1 MSNTNVNKQDNGFKP
16 KQLNL
21 ASFDLDKSSMIEAS
35 AGTGKTFTISNLV
48 VRLLIEGIK
57 KGNSSE
63 PLDIENILI
72 VTFTNAAAS
81 DLRARVLQ
89 KIHECRISFDQ
100 IKNGDKTIEELEK
113 TFKEVAIHCFEKYSH
128 NTIDGISIDNIK
140 NVASVFSR
148 LLTRAERN
156 IDRASISTIHSFCNK
171 ALNQIYSFEAGRAF
185 NVNLT
190 QDISLEQKEAKLTV
204 WRSLF
209 YNDNGFD
216 RDLLLNL
223 LGFTDPENDTLKKAV
238 KALEKVRLIDPD
250 EGYYGFSVKSYYEE
264 GVKKLQKTP
273 DERLKYLLD
282 TAKDLYSDFENDF
295 FSKLESLKEYKDQ
308 IISFADGNTV
318 PGSLYELSPG
328 GSFHSNPF
336 NKGLPCKNF
345 LNLLV
350 STLNNDSADTINYI
364 TSFNSIDK
372 IVVLS
377 EIGSDEHFF
386 KVKKSGEFKDSQ
398 KVRDFEEIVKDL
410 ISASF
415 EVITEIELIKLELTT
430 LVAIKVILKT
440 DELCERDNVISNDEV
455 LRQLAVAL
463 NNNKDKSRG
472 DVLSSLLRKRY
483 PVAMIDEFQDTDPVQ
498 FAIFSKLYLNQDAI
512 DESSHCYLIGDPK
525 QSIYAFRGTDINS
538 YNKAK
543 ELILENKGNVY
554 TLNTNFRSCQKIIE
568 GVNEIFEEYEDP
580 KNQESAGDSS
590 ANKEN
595 IESQNSADSLPEKK
609 DHTAYQ
615 YVEHPFDYYKNSEEK
630 HLDSK
635 IQFERVNCSDKPNSV
650 RFYFKDDSSK
660 EIPICNYIREV
671 SFADSQ
677 EKTKAND
684 YYGEIAKFVALDVK
698 RCLLE
703 GKIFEKGEERD
714 VKPSDITILVNDAK
728 ENRFIQ
734 DALKKLSIQSVY
746 FSDRE
751 SVLNSEKNDKIT
763 ASEEATNIIYLMEAM
778 CDNTNSP
785 KVNRLLGSS
794 LLRLSSEKFLDSIKS
809 DKLDTEITLLRACRE
824 SWEKYGFITAFS
836 QYIYQHDLLC
846 TILETDGGERS
857 LSNYFQI
864 AEIVQSVN
872 SKVVGSNAQLLWF
885 KELVLNNKGELS
897 EDITKKHLESEQSLV
912 KVMTIHKSK
921 GLEFPIVFTPYES
934 GFMALKSKDSAVY
947 YDPDSKKVSY
957 ALDRDNKIKGKS
969 VKDLVEVAALQ
980 EQERLL
986 YVALTR
992 AKLANFISLPSC
1004 ISLNGKTYQSPL
1016 KKLISIVSKDDS
1028 ADSKGKPSKRATKKS
1043 KDKEVGI
1050 DTTKDVVVNDP
1061 PKTQLKAV
1069 ENPDL
1074 FKKLETVEL
1083 DECVELQNSISQE
1096 GEVSSL
1102 DKGSVDNSFTVTS
1115 YSAITSGAHNDMFA
1129 SSVDEKETSV
1139 EDGDSDDSKDKDLIN
1154 FNFAKGSTAGS
1165 FLHKIMEIVLA
1176 KDDVDKTDK
1185 DSLYN
1190 FVNSQL
1196 KYDFYHLVSKS
1207 GDDEDAKNE
1216 KIVALSSWLYDIL
1229 NANLLPKAKDGDQVK
1244 LSNLKALDCA
1254 RELDYFLPCKD
1265 FKVRVLN
1272 GICHDFYE
1280 SEVKAFEMLSVPEL
1294 PDLKKSNFK
1303 GYMNGS
1309 LDLVAKF
1316 DTETGPKF
1324 YMIDY
1329 KSNYLGNSFSQ
1340 YTQQKILKSIFES
1353 RYDVQI
1359 LFYSLAL
1366 YRFLKTTLPN
1376 FSYEKD
1382 FGGVMYLYLRG
1393 MNSFD
1398 TKSPGQFYVKP
1409 SEALIDRL
1417 DRLFKGINDRTANN
1431 SDAGE
1436 E

>member
-1 MSNTNVNKQDNGFKP
+1 MSKNNENKDNDFKP
-16 KQLNL
+16 EQLNL
-21 ASFDLDKSSMIEAS
+21 AGFDLDKSSMIEAS

-48 VRLLIEGIK
+48 VRLLIEGLK
-57 KGNSSE
+57 NGNHTE

-89 KIHECRISFDQ
+89 KIHESRISFDQ
-100 IKNGDKTIEELEK
+100 IKNGIKTIEDFESP
-113 TFKEVAIHCFEKYSH
+113 FKDIAIKCFEKYLE
-128 NTIDGISIDNIK
+128 NTIDAIDVDK
-140 NVASVFSR
+140 LKDTASVFSR

-190 QDISLEQKEAKLTV
+190 QDISLEQKEAKLAV

-223 LGFTDPENDTLKKAV
+223 LGFTDPEGDTLKNAV
-238 KALEKVRLIDPD
+238 KAIEKVRLIDPN
-250 EGYYGFSVKSYYEE
+250 ECYYGFSVKSYYEE

-328 GSFHSNPF
+328 GSFYSNPF

-345 LNLLV
+345 LNLLI

-372 IVVLS
+372 IVALS

-386 KVKKSGEFKDSQ
+386 KVKKGGEFKDSQ

-430 LVAIKVILKT
+430 LVAINVILKT

-498 FAIFSKLYLNQDAI
+498 FAIFSKLYLNQEAI

-543 ELILENKGNVY
+543 ELILGNKGNVY
-554 TLNTNFRSCQKIIE
+554 TLNTNYRSCQNIIK
-568 GVNEIFEEYEDP
+568 GVNEIFYEYEEP
-580 KNQESAGDSS
+580 KTQESSEGSFS
-590 ANKEN
+590 N
-595 IESQNSADSLPEKK
+595 IESQNSEESLSEKK
-609 DHTAYQ
+609 VQIDYP
-615 YVEHPFDYYKNSEEK
+615 YVKNPFDYYNNSGKEGY
-630 HLDSK
+630 LDSK
-635 IQFERVNCSDKPNSV
+635 IHFEPVNFSDKANSV

-677 EKTKAND
+677 ETPKAND

-703 GKIFEKGEERD
+703 GKIFENGEERD

-728 ENRFIQ
+728 ENSFIQ
-734 DALKKLSIQSVY
+734 DALKKQSIQSVY
-746 FSDRE
+746 FSDKE
-751 SVLNSEKNDKIT
+751 SVINSEDKNYNIT
-763 ASEEATNIIYLMEAM
+763 VTEEAANVIYLMEAM
-778 CDNTNSP
+778 CDSTNSP

-809 DKLDTEITLLRACRE
+809 DKLDSEITLLRACRD

-897 EDITKKHLESEQSLV
+897 EDVTKKHLESEQSLV

-934 GFMALKSKDSAVY
+934 GFMALKSKDSAIY
-947 YDPDSKKVSY
+947 YDPDSKQVSY
-957 ALDRDNKIKGKS
+957 ALDRENKINGKT

-992 AKLANFISLPSC
+992 AKLANFITLPSC
-1004 ISLNGKTYQSPL
+1004 VSLERKPYQSPL
-1016 KKLISIVSKDDS
+1016 KKLISLVSKDDS
-1028 ADSKGKPSKRATKKS
+1028 ADSKGKPSKRTTKKS
-1043 KDKEVGI
+1043 KDKEVEI
-1050 DTTKDVVVNDP
+1050 DTTKDVVVVDP
-1061 PKTQLKAV
+1061 QPTLKAV
-1069 ENPDL
+1069 ENPEL

-1083 DECVELQNSISQE
+1083 DECVEVQDSISQE
-1096 GEVSSL
+1096 GEVSIL

-1129 SSVDEKETSV
+1129 SSCDEKETSV

-1165 FLHKIMEIVLA
+1165 FLHKLMEIVLA
-1176 KDDVDKTDK
+1176 KDDVDKADK

-1196 KYDFYHLVSKS
+1196 KYDFYHLVSKT
-1207 GDDEDAKNE
+1207 GDDEDTKNE
-1216 KIVALSSWLYDIL
+1216 KIVALSQWLYDIL
-1229 NANLLPKAKDGDQVK
+1229 NANLLPKAKDGNQVK

>member
-1 MSNTNVNKQDNGFKP
+1 MSKNNENKDNDFKP
-16 KQLNL
+16 EQLNL
-21 ASFDLDKSSMIEAS
+21 AGFDLDKSSMIEAS

-48 VRLLIEGIK
+48 VRLLIEGLK
-57 KGNSSE
+57 NGNHTE

-89 KIHECRISFDQ
+89 KIHESRISFDQ
-100 IKNGDKTIEELEK
+100 IKNGIKTIEDFESP
-113 TFKEVAIHCFEKYSH
+113 FKDIAIKCFEKYLE
-128 NTIDGISIDNIK
+128 NTIDAIDVDK
-140 NVASVFSR
+140 LKDTASVFSR

-190 QDISLEQKEAKLTV
+190 QDISLEQKEAKLAV

-223 LGFTDPENDTLKKAV
+223 LGFTDPEGDTLKNAV
-238 KALEKVRLIDPD
+238 KAIEKVRLIDPN
-250 EGYYGFSVKSYYEE
+250 ECYYGFSVKSYYEE

-328 GSFHSNPF
+328 GSFYSNPF

-372 IVVLS
+372 IVALS

-386 KVKKSGEFKDSQ
+386 KVKKGGEFKDSQ

-430 LVAIKVILKT
+430 LVAINVILKT

-498 FAIFSKLYLNQDAI
+498 FAIFSKLYLNQEAI

-543 ELILENKGNVY
+543 ELILGNKGNVY
-554 TLNTNFRSCQKIIE
+554 TLNTNYRSCQNIIK
-568 GVNEIFEEYEDP
+568 GVNEIFYEYEEP
-580 KNQESAGDSS
+580 KTQESSEGSFS
-590 ANKEN
+590 N
-595 IESQNSADSLPEKK
+595 IESQNSEESLSEKK
-609 DHTAYQ
+609 VQIDYP
-615 YVEHPFDYYKNSEEK
+615 YVKNPFDYYNNSGKEGY
-630 HLDSK
+630 LDSK
-635 IQFERVNCSDKPNSV
+635 IHFEPVNFSDKANSV

-677 EKTKAND
+677 ETPKAND

-703 GKIFEKGEERD
+703 GKIFENGEERD

-728 ENRFIQ
+728 ENSFIQ
-734 DALKKLSIQSVY
+734 DALKKQSIQSVY
-746 FSDRE
+746 FSDKE
-751 SVLNSEKNDKIT
+751 SVINSEDKNYNIT
-763 ASEEATNIIYLMEAM
+763 VTEEAANVIYLMEAM
-778 CDNTNSP
+778 CDSTNSP

-809 DKLDTEITLLRACRE
+809 DKLDSEITLLRACRD

-897 EDITKKHLESEQSLV
+897 EDVTKKHLESEQSLV

-934 GFMALKSKDSAVY
+934 GFMALKSKDSAIY
-947 YDPDSKKVSY
+947 YDPDSKQVSY
-957 ALDRDNKIKGKS
+957 ALDRENKINGKT

-992 AKLANFISLPSC
+992 AKLANFITLPSC
-1004 ISLNGKTYQSPL
+1004 VSLERKTYQSPL
-1016 KKLISIVSKDDS
+1016 KKLISLVSKDDS
-1028 ADSKGKPSKRATKKS
+1028 ADSKGKPSKRTAKKS
-1043 KDKEVGI
+1043 KDKEVEI
-1050 DTTKDVVVNDP
+1050 DTTKDVVVADP
-1061 PKTQLKAV
+1061 QPTLKAV
-1069 ENPDL
+1069 ENPEL

-1083 DECVELQNSISQE
+1083 DESIKVQNSISQDCS
-1096 GEVSSL
+1096 VSSL
-1102 DKGSVDNSFTVTS
+1102 DKGAVDNSFTVTS

-1129 SSVDEKETSV
+1129 SSADEKETSV

-1165 FLHKIMEIVLA
+1165 FLHKLMEIVLA
-1176 KDDVDKTDK
+1176 KDDVDKADK

-1196 KYDFYHLVSKS
+1196 KYDFYHLVSKP
-1207 GDDEDAKNE
+1207 GDDEDTKNE
-1216 KIVALSSWLYDIL
+1216 KIVALSQWLHDIL
-1229 NANLLPKAKDGDQVK
+1229 NANLLPKAKDGNQVK

-1280 SEVKAFEMLSVPEL
+1280 SEVKAFELTSIPEL

-1303 GYMNGS
+1303 GFMNGS

-1316 DTETGPKF
+1316 VTETGPKF

-1329 KSNYLGNSFSQ
+1329 KSNYLGNSYSR

-1366 YRFLKTTLPN
+1366 YRFLKTSLPN
-1376 FSYEKD
+1376 FSYEND

-1398 TKSPGQFYVKP
+1398 ARSSGQFYVKP
-1409 SEALIDRL
+1409 SEALIERL
-1417 DRLFKGINDRTANN
+1417 DKLFNGINEDTADN
-1431 SDAGE
+1431 SDEGE

>member
-100 IKNGDKTIEELEK
+100 IKNGGKTIEELEDP
-113 TFKEVAIHCFEKYSH
+113 FKDVAIHCFEKYSH

-190 QDISLEQKEAKLTV
+190 QDISIEQKEAKLAV

-223 LGFTDPENDTLKKAV
+223 LGFTDPEGDTLKNAV
-238 KALEKVRLIDPD
+238 KAIEKVRLIDPN
-250 EGYYGFSVKSYYEE
+250 ECYYGFSVKSYYEE

-328 GSFHSNPF
+328 GSFYSNPF

-345 LNLLV
+345 LNLLI

-372 IVVLS
+372 IVALS

-386 KVKKSGEFKDSQ
+386 KVKKGGEFKDSQ

-430 LVAIKVILKT
+430 LVAINVILKT

-498 FAIFSKLYLNQDAI
+498 FAIFSKLYLNQEAI

-543 ELILENKGNVY
+543 ELILGNKGNVY
-554 TLNTNFRSCQKIIE
+554 TLNTNYRSCQNIIK
-568 GVNEIFEEYEDP
+568 GVNEIFYEYEEP
-580 KNQESAGDSS
+580 KTQESSEGSFS
-590 ANKEN
+590 N
-595 IESQNSADSLPEKK
+595 IESQNSEESLSEKK
-609 DHTAYQ
+609 VQIDYP
-615 YVEHPFDYYKNSEEK
+615 YVKNPFDYYNNSGKEGY
-630 HLDSK
+630 LDSK
-635 IQFERVNCSDKPNSV
+635 IHFEPVNFSDKANSV

-677 EKTKAND
+677 ETPKAND

-703 GKIFEKGEERD
+703 GKIFENGEERD

-728 ENRFIQ
+728 ENSFIQ
-734 DALKKLSIQSVY
+734 DALKKQSIQSVY
-746 FSDRE
+746 FSDKE
-751 SVLNSEKNDKIT
+751 SVINSEDKNYNIT
-763 ASEEATNIIYLMEAM
+763 VTEEAANVIYLMEAM
-778 CDNTNSP
+778 CDSTNSP

-809 DKLDTEITLLRACRE
+809 DKLDSEITLLRVCRD

-872 SKVVGSNAQLLWF
+872 SKVTGSNAQLLWF
-885 KELVLNNKGELS
+885 KELVLNNKGGLS
-897 EDITKKHLESEQSLV
+897 EDVTKKHLESEQSLV

-947 YDPDSKKVSY
+947 YDPDSKQVCY
-957 ALDRDNKIKGKS
+957 ALDRENKINGKT

-992 AKLANFISLPSC
+992 AKLANFITLPSC
-1004 ISLNGKTYQSPL
+1004 VSLERKPYQSPL
-1016 KKLISIVSKDDS
+1016 KKLISLVSKDDS
-1028 ADSKGKPSKRATKKS
+1028 ADSKGKPSKRTTKKS
-1043 KDKEVGI
+1043 KDKEVEI
-1050 DTTKDVVVNDP
+1050 DTTKDVVVADP
-1061 PKTQLKAV
+1061 QPTLKAV
-1069 ENPDL
+1069 ENPEL

-1083 DECVELQNSISQE
+1083 DESIKVQNSISQDCS
-1096 GEVSSL
+1096 VSSL
-1102 DKGSVDNSFTVTS
+1102 DKGAVDNSFTVTS

-1129 SSVDEKETSV
+1129 SSADEKETSV

-1165 FLHKIMEIVLA
+1165 FLHKLMEIVLA
-1176 KDDVDKTDK
+1176 KDDVDKADK

-1196 KYDFYHLVSKS
+1196 KYDFYHLVSKP
-1207 GDDEDAKNE
+1207 GDDEDTKNE
-1216 KIVALSSWLYDIL
+1216 KIVALSQWLYDIL
-1229 NANLLPKAKDGDQVK
+1229 NANLLPKAKDGNQVK

-1280 SEVKAFEMLSVPEL
+1280 SEVKAFELTSIPEL
-1294 PDLKKSNFK
+1294 PDLKKSNFR
-1303 GYMNGS
+1303 GFMNGS

-1316 DTETGPKF
+1316 VTETGPKF

-1329 KSNYLGNSFSQ
+1329 KSNYLGNSYSR

-1366 YRFLKTTLPN
+1366 YRFLKTNLPN
-1376 FSYEKD
+1376 FSYEND

-1398 TKSPGQFYVKP
+1398 ARSSGQFYVKP
-1409 SEALIDRL
+1409 SEALIERL
-1417 DRLFKGINDRTANN
+1417 DKLFNGINEDTADN
-1431 SDAGE
+1431 SDEGE

>member
-100 IKNGDKTIEELEK
+100 IKNGGKTIEELEDP
-113 TFKEVAIHCFEKYSH
+113 FKDVAIHCFEKYSH

-190 QDISLEQKEAKLTV
+190 QDISIEQKEAKLAV

-223 LGFTDPENDTLKKAV
+223 LGFTDPEGDTLKNAV
-238 KALEKVRLIDPD
+238 KAIEKVRLIDPN
-250 EGYYGFSVKSYYEE
+250 ECYYGFSVKSYYEE

-328 GSFHSNPF
+328 GSFYSNPF

-372 IVVLS
+372 IVALS

-386 KVKKSGEFKDSQ
+386 KVKKGGEFKDSQ
-398 KVRDFEEIVKDL
+398 KVRNFEEIVKDL

-430 LVAIKVILKT
+430 LVAINVILKT

-498 FAIFSKLYLNQDAI
+498 FAIFSKLYLNQEAI

-543 ELILENKGNVY
+543 ELILGNKGNVY
-554 TLNTNFRSCQKIIE
+554 TLNTNYRSCQNIIK
-568 GVNEIFEEYEDP
+568 GVNEIFYEYEEP
-580 KNQESAGDSS
+580 KTQESSEGSFP
-590 ANKEN
+590 N
-595 IESQNSADSLPEKK
+595 IESQNSEESLSEKK
-609 DHTAYQ
+609 VQIDYP
-615 YVEHPFDYYKNSEEK
+615 YVKNPFDYYNNSGKEGY
-630 HLDSK
+630 LDSK
-635 IQFERVNCSDKPNSV
+635 IHFEPVNFSDKANSV

-677 EKTKAND
+677 ETPKAND

-703 GKIFEKGEERD
+703 GKIFENGEERD

-728 ENRFIQ
+728 ENSFIQ
-734 DALKKLSIQSVY
+734 DALKKQSIQSVY
-746 FSDRE
+746 FSDKE
-751 SVLNSEKNDKIT
+751 SVINSEDKNYNIT
-763 ASEEATNIIYLMEAM
+763 VTEEAANVIYLMEAM
-778 CDNTNSP
+778 CDSTNSP

-809 DKLDTEITLLRACRE
+809 DKLDSEITLLRSCRD

-872 SKVVGSNAQLLWF
+872 SKVTGSNAQLLWF

-897 EDITKKHLESEQSLV
+897 EDVTKKHLESEQSLV

-947 YDPDSKKVSY
+947 YDPDSKQVCY
-957 ALDRDNKIKGKS
+957 ALDRENKINGKT

-992 AKLANFISLPSC
+992 AKLANFITLPSC
-1004 ISLNGKTYQSPL
+1004 VSLERKPYQSPL
-1016 KKLISIVSKDDS
+1016 KKLISLVSKDDS
-1028 ADSKGKPSKRATKKS
+1028 ADSKGKPSKRTTKKS
-1043 KDKEVGI
+1043 KDKEVEI
-1050 DTTKDVVVNDP
+1050 DTTKDVVVADP
-1061 PKTQLKAV
+1061 QPTLKAV
-1069 ENPDL
+1069 ENPEL

-1083 DECVELQNSISQE
+1083 DESIKVQNSISQDCS
-1096 GEVSSL
+1096 VSSL
-1102 DKGSVDNSFTVTS
+1102 DKGAVDNSFSVTS

-1129 SSVDEKETSV
+1129 SSADEKETSV

-1165 FLHKIMEIVLA
+1165 FLHKLMEIVLA
-1176 KDDVDKTDK
+1176 KDDVDKADK

-1196 KYDFYHLVSKS
+1196 KYDFYHLVSKP
-1207 GDDEDAKNE
+1207 GDDEDTKNE
-1216 KIVALSSWLYDIL
+1216 KIVALSQWLYDIL
-1229 NANLLPKAKDGDQVK
+1229 NANLLPKAKDGNQVK

-1280 SEVKAFEMLSVPEL
+1280 SEVKAFELTSIPEL

-1303 GYMNGS
+1303 GFMNGS

-1316 DTETGPKF
+1316 VTETGPKF

-1329 KSNYLGNSFSQ
+1329 KSNYLGNSYSR

-1366 YRFLKTTLPN
+1366 YRFLKTSLPN
-1376 FSYEKD
+1376 FSYEND

-1398 TKSPGQFYVKP
+1398 ARSSGQFYVKP
-1409 SEALIDRL
+1409 SEALIERL
-1417 DRLFKGINDRTANN
+1417 DKLFNGINEDTADN
-1431 SDAGE
+1431 SDEGE

>member
-1 MSNTNVNKQDNGFKP
+1 MSKNNENKDNDFKP
-16 KQLNL
+16 EQLNL
-21 ASFDLDKSSMIEAS
+21 AGFDLDKSSMIEAS

-48 VRLLIEGIK
+48 VRLLIEGLK
-57 KGNSSE
+57 NGNHTE

-89 KIHECRISFDQ
+89 KIHESRISFDQ
-100 IKNGDKTIEELEK
+100 IKNGIKTIEDFESP
-113 TFKEVAIHCFEKYSH
+113 FKDIAIKCFEKYLE
-128 NTIDGISIDNIK
+128 NTIDAIDVDK
-140 NVASVFSR
+140 LKDTASVFSR

-190 QDISLEQKEAKLTV
+190 QDISLEQKEAKLAV

-223 LGFTDPENDTLKKAV
+223 LGFTDPEGDTLKNAV
-238 KALEKVRLIDPD
+238 KAIEKVRLIDPN
-250 EGYYGFSVKSYYEE
+250 ECYYGFSVKSYYEE

-328 GSFHSNPF
+328 GSFYSNPF

-372 IVVLS
+372 IVALS

-386 KVKKSGEFKDSQ
+386 KVKKGGEFKDSQ

-430 LVAIKVILKT
+430 LVAINVILKT

-498 FAIFSKLYLNQDAI
+498 FAIFSKLYLNQEAI

-543 ELILENKGNVY
+543 ELILGNKGNVY
-554 TLNTNFRSCQKIIE
+554 TLNTNYRSCQNIIK
-568 GVNEIFEEYEDP
+568 GVNEIFYEYEEP
-580 KNQESAGDSS
+580 KTQESSEGSFS
-590 ANKEN
+590 N
-595 IESQNSADSLPEKK
+595 IESQNSEESLSEKK
-609 DHTAYQ
+609 VQIDYP
-615 YVEHPFDYYKNSEEK
+615 YVKNPFDYYNNSGKEGY
-630 HLDSK
+630 LDSK
-635 IQFERVNCSDKPNSV
+635 IHFEPVNFSDKANSV

-677 EKTKAND
+677 ETPKAND

-703 GKIFEKGEERD
+703 GKIFENGEERD

-728 ENRFIQ
+728 ENSFIQ
-734 DALKKLSIQSVY
+734 DALKKQSIQSVY
-746 FSDRE
+746 FSDKE
-751 SVLNSEKNDKIT
+751 SVINSEDKNYNIT
-763 ASEEATNIIYLMEAM
+763 VTEEAANVIYLMEAM
-778 CDNTNSP
+778 CDSTNSP

-809 DKLDTEITLLRACRE
+809 DKLDSEITLLRACRD

-897 EDITKKHLESEQSLV
+897 EDVTKKHLESEQSLV

-934 GFMALKSKDSAVY
+934 GFMALKSKDSAIY
-947 YDPDSKKVSY
+947 YDPDSKQVSY
-957 ALDRDNKIKGKS
+957 ALDRENKINGKT

-992 AKLANFISLPSC
+992 AKLANFITLPSC
-1004 ISLNGKTYQSPL
+1004 VSLERKPYQSPL
-1016 KKLISIVSKDDS
+1016 KKLISLVSKDDS
-1028 ADSKGKPSKRATKKS
+1028 ADSKGKPSKRTAKKS
-1043 KDKEVGI
+1043 KDKEVEI
-1050 DTTKDVVVNDP
+1050 DTTKDVVVADP
-1061 PKTQLKAV
+1061 QPTLKAV
-1069 ENPDL
+1069 ENPEL

-1083 DECVELQNSISQE
+1083 DESIKVQNSISQDCS
-1096 GEVSSL
+1096 VSSL
-1102 DKGSVDNSFTVTS
+1102 DKGAVDNSFTVTS

-1129 SSVDEKETSV
+1129 SSADEKETSV

-1165 FLHKIMEIVLA
+1165 FLHKLMEIVLA
-1176 KDDVDKTDK
+1176 KDDVDKADK

-1196 KYDFYHLVSKS
+1196 KYDFYHLVSKP
-1207 GDDEDAKNE
+1207 GDDEDTKNE
-1216 KIVALSSWLYDIL
+1216 KIVALSQWLHDIL
-1229 NANLLPKAKDGDQVK
+1229 NANLLPKAKDGNQVK

-1280 SEVKAFEMLSVPEL
+1280 SEVKAFELTSIPEL

-1303 GYMNGS
+1303 GFMNGS

-1316 DTETGPKF
+1316 VTETGPKF

-1329 KSNYLGNSFSQ
+1329 KSNYLGNSYSR

-1366 YRFLKTTLPN
+1366 YRFLKTSLPN
-1376 FSYEKD
+1376 FSYEND

-1398 TKSPGQFYVKP
+1398 ARSSGQFYVKP
-1409 SEALIDRL
+1409 SEALIERL
-1417 DRLFKGINDRTANN
+1417 DKLFNGINEDTADN
-1431 SDAGE
+1431 SDEGE

>member
-16 KQLNL
+16 KQLSL

-171 ALNQIYSFEAGRAF
+171 ALNQIYSFEAGRVF

-273 DERLKYLLD
+273 DDRIRYLLD
-282 TAKDLYSDFENDF
+282 EYVKSVFQLTQY
-295 FSKLESLKEYKDQ
+295 LEPLKEYKGQ
-308 IISFADGNTV
+308 LISTSSAGEIAH
-318 PGSLYELSPG
+318 GALYELSSG
-328 GSFHSNPF
+328 QLAGSAPYWAKKTGLIFLEAVDSFIKEDSIDINNFISKLENIDAETLSKILNQDNSHF
-336 NKGLPCKNF
+336 VKVNKGSEFANQQQLETF
-345 LNLLV
+345 EY
-350 STLNNDSADTINYI
+350 SAKEFARAYLDVLRTVDTIKNEL
-364 TSFNSIDK
+364 K
-372 IVVLS
+372 IS
-377 EIGSDEHFF
+377 
-386 KVKKSGEFKDSQ
+386 
-398 KVRDFEEIVKDL
+398 
-410 ISASF
+410 
-415 EVITEIELIKLELTT
+415 
-430 LVAIKVILKT
+430 VAIKVILKT

-463 NNNKDKSRG
+463 NNKDESRG
-472 DVLSSLLRKRY
+472 DVLASLLRKRY

-498 FAIFSKLYLNQDAI
+498 FAIFSKLYLDQDVI
-512 DESSHCYLIGDPK
+512 DESAHCYLIGDPK

-580 KNQESAGDSS
+580 KNQESAEDSS

-734 DALKKLSIQSVY
+734 DALKNLSIQSVY

-1129 SSVDEKETSV
+1129 SRVDEKETSV

>member
-16 KQLNL
+16 KQLSL

-273 DERLKYLLD
+273 DDRIRYLLD
-282 TAKDLYSDFENDF
+282 EYVKSVFQLTQY
-295 FSKLESLKEYKDQ
+295 LEPLKEYKGQ
-308 IISFADGNTV
+308 LISTSSAGEIAH
-318 PGSLYELSPG
+318 GALYELSSG
-328 GSFHSNPF
+328 QLAGSAPYWAKKTGLIFLEAVDSFIKEDSIDINNFISKLENIDAETLSKILNQDNSHF
-336 NKGLPCKNF
+336 VKVNKGSEFANQQQLETF
-345 LNLLV
+345 EY
-350 STLNNDSADTINYI
+350 SAKEFARAYLDVLRTVDTIKNEL
-364 TSFNSIDK
+364 K
-372 IVVLS
+372 IS
-377 EIGSDEHFF
+377 
-386 KVKKSGEFKDSQ
+386 
-398 KVRDFEEIVKDL
+398 
-410 ISASF
+410 
-415 EVITEIELIKLELTT
+415 
-430 LVAIKVILKT
+430 VAIKVILKI

-463 NNNKDKSRG
+463 NNKDESRG
-472 DVLSSLLRKRY
+472 DVLASLLRKRY

-498 FAIFSKLYLNQDAI
+498 FAIFSKLYLDQDVI
-512 DESSHCYLIGDPK
+512 DESAHCYLIGDPK

-580 KNQESAGDSS
+580 KNQESAEDSS

-677 EKTKAND
+677 EKPKAND

-1376 FSYEKD
+1376 FSYEKN

>member
-1 MSNTNVNKQDNGFKP
+1 MSKNNENKDNDFEP
-16 KQLNL
+16 EQLNL
-21 ASFDLDKSSMIEAS
+21 AGFDLDKSSMIEAS

-48 VRLLIEGIK
+48 VRLLIEGLK
-57 KGNSSE
+57 NGNHTE

-89 KIHECRISFDQ
+89 KIHESRISFDQ
-100 IKNGDKTIEELEK
+100 IKNGIKTIEDFESP
-113 TFKEVAIHCFEKYSH
+113 FKDIAIKCFEKYLE
-128 NTIDGISIDNIK
+128 NTIDAIDVDK
-140 NVASVFSR
+140 LKDTASVFSR

-190 QDISLEQKEAKLTV
+190 QDISLEQKEAKLAV

-223 LGFTDPENDTLKKAV
+223 LGFTDPEGDTLKNAV
-238 KALEKVRLIDPD
+238 KAIEKVRLIDPN
-250 EGYYGFSVKSYYEE
+250 ECYYGFSVKSYYEE

-328 GSFHSNPF
+328 GSFYSNPF

-372 IVVLS
+372 IVALS

-430 LVAIKVILKT
+430 LVAINVILKT

-512 DESSHCYLIGDPK
+512 DESAHCYLIGDPK

-543 ELILENKGNVY
+543 ELILGNKGNVY
-554 TLNTNFRSCQKIIE
+554 TLNTNYRSCQNIIK
-568 GVNEIFEEYEDP
+568 GVNEIFYEYEEP
-580 KNQESAGDSS
+580 KTQESSEGSFS
-590 ANKEN
+590 N
-595 IESQNSADSLPEKK
+595 IESQNSEESLSEKK
-609 DHTAYQ
+609 VKIDYP
-615 YVEHPFDYYKNSEEK
+615 YVKNPFDYYNNSGKEGY
-630 HLDSK
+630 LDSK
-635 IQFERVNCSDKPNSV
+635 IHFEPVNFSDKANSV

-677 EKTKAND
+677 ETPKAND

-703 GKIFEKGEERD
+703 GKIFENGEERD

-728 ENRFIQ
+728 ENSFIQ
-734 DALKKLSIQSVY
+734 DALKKQSIQSVY
-746 FSDRE
+746 FSDKE
-751 SVLNSEKNDKIT
+751 SVINSEDKNYNIT
-763 ASEEATNIIYLMEAM
+763 VTEEAANVIYLMEAM
-778 CDNTNSP
+778 CDSTNSP

-809 DKLDTEITLLRACRE
+809 DKLDSEITLLRVCRD

-947 YDPDSKKVSY
+947 YDPDSKQVCY
-957 ALDRDNKIKGKS
+957 ALDRENKINGKT

-992 AKLANFISLPSC
+992 AKLANFITLPSC
-1004 ISLNGKTYQSPL
+1004 VSLERKPYQSPL
-1016 KKLISIVSKDDS
+1016 KKLISLVSKDDS
-1028 ADSKGKPSKRATKKS
+1028 ADSKGKPSKRTTKKS
-1043 KDKEVGI
+1043 KDKEVEI
-1050 DTTKDVVVNDP
+1050 DTTKDVVVADP
-1061 PKTQLKAV
+1061 QPTLKAV
-1069 ENPDL
+1069 ENPEL

-1083 DECVELQNSISQE
+1083 DESIKVQNSISQDCS
-1096 GEVSSL
+1096 VSSL
-1102 DKGSVDNSFTVTS
+1102 DKGAVDNSFTVTS

-1129 SSVDEKETSV
+1129 SSADEKETSV

-1165 FLHKIMEIVLA
+1165 FLHKLMEIVLA
-1176 KDDVDKTDK
+1176 KDDVDKADK

-1196 KYDFYHLVSKS
+1196 KYDFYHLVSKP
-1207 GDDEDAKNE
+1207 GDDEDTKNE
-1216 KIVALSSWLYDIL
+1216 KIVALSQWLYDIL
-1229 NANLLPKAKDGDQVK
+1229 NANLLPKAKDGNQVK

-1280 SEVKAFEMLSVPEL
+1280 SEVKAFELTSIPEL

-1303 GYMNGS
+1303 GFMNGS

-1316 DTETGPKF
+1316 VTETGPKF

-1329 KSNYLGNSFSQ
+1329 KSNYLGNSYSR

-1366 YRFLKTTLPN
+1366 YRFLKTSLPN
-1376 FSYEKD
+1376 FSYEND

-1398 TKSPGQFYVKP
+1398 ARSSGQFYVKP
-1409 SEALIDRL
+1409 SEALIERL
-1417 DRLFKGINDRTANN
+1417 DKLFNGINEDTADN
-1431 SDAGE
+1431 SDEGE

>member
-1 MSNTNVNKQDNGFKP
+1 MSKNNENKDNDFKP
-16 KQLNL
+16 EQLNL
-21 ASFDLDKSSMIEAS
+21 AGFDLDKSSMIEAS

-48 VRLLIEGIK
+48 VRLLIEGLK
-57 KGNSSE
+57 NGNHTE

-89 KIHECRISFDQ
+89 KIHESRISFDQ
-100 IKNGDKTIEELEK
+100 IKNGIKTIEDFESP
-113 TFKEVAIHCFEKYSH
+113 FKDIAIKCFEKYLE
-128 NTIDGISIDNIK
+128 NTIDAIDVDK
-140 NVASVFSR
+140 LKDTASVFSR

-190 QDISLEQKEAKLTV
+190 QDISLEQKEAKLAV

-223 LGFTDPENDTLKKAV
+223 LGFTDPEGDTLKNAV
-238 KALEKVRLIDPD
+238 KAIEKVRLIDPN
-250 EGYYGFSVKSYYEE
+250 ECYYGFSVKSYYEE

-328 GSFHSNPF
+328 GSFYSNPF

-372 IVVLS
+372 IVALS

-386 KVKKSGEFKDSQ
+386 KVKKGGEFKDSQ

-430 LVAIKVILKT
+430 LVAINVILKT

-498 FAIFSKLYLNQDAI
+498 FAIFSKLYLNQEAI

-543 ELILENKGNVY
+543 ELILGNKGNVY
-554 TLNTNFRSCQKIIE
+554 TLNTNYRSCQNIIK
-568 GVNEIFEEYEDP
+568 GVNEIFYEYEEP
-580 KNQESAGDSS
+580 KTQESSEGSFS
-590 ANKEN
+590 N
-595 IESQNSADSLPEKK
+595 IESQNSEESLSEKK
-609 DHTAYQ
+609 VQIDYP
-615 YVEHPFDYYKNSEEK
+615 YVKNPFDYYNNSGKEGY
-630 HLDSK
+630 LDSK
-635 IQFERVNCSDKPNSV
+635 IHFEPVNFSDKANSV

-677 EKTKAND
+677 ETPKAND
-684 YYGEIAKFVALDVK
+684 YYGEIAKFVAMDVK

-703 GKIFEKGEERD
+703 GKIFENGEERD

-728 ENRFIQ
+728 ENSFIQ
-734 DALKKLSIQSVY
+734 DALKKQSIQSVY
-746 FSDRE
+746 FSDKE
-751 SVLNSEKNDKIT
+751 SVINSEDKNYNIT
-763 ASEEATNIIYLMEAM
+763 VTEEAANVIYLMEAM
-778 CDNTNSP
+778 CDSTNSP

-809 DKLDTEITLLRACRE
+809 DKLDSEITLLRVCRD

-897 EDITKKHLESEQSLV
+897 EDVTKKHLESEQSLV

-947 YDPDSKKVSY
+947 YDPDSKQVSY
-957 ALDRDNKIKGKS
+957 ALDRENKIIGKS

-992 AKLANFISLPSC
+992 AKLANFITLSSCVSLERKP
-1004 ISLNGKTYQSPL
+1004 YQSPL
-1016 KKLISIVSKDDS
+1016 KKLISLVSKDDS
-1028 ADSKGKPSKRATKKS
+1028 ADSKGKPSKRTTKKS
-1043 KDKEVGI
+1043 KDKEVEI
-1050 DTTKDVVVNDP
+1050 DTTKDVVVADP
-1061 PKTQLKAV
+1061 QPTLKAV
-1069 ENPDL
+1069 ENPEL

-1083 DECVELQNSISQE
+1083 DESIKVQNSISQDCS
-1096 GEVSSL
+1096 VSSL
-1102 DKGSVDNSFTVTS
+1102 DKGAVDNSFTVTS

-1129 SSVDEKETSV
+1129 SSADEKETSV

-1165 FLHKIMEIVLA
+1165 FLHKLMEIVLA
-1176 KDDVDKTDK
+1176 KDDVDKADK

-1196 KYDFYHLVSKS
+1196 KYDFYHLVSKP
-1207 GDDEDAKNE
+1207 GDDEDTKNE
-1216 KIVALSSWLYDIL
+1216 KIVALSQWLYDIL
-1229 NANLLPKAKDGDQVK
+1229 NANLLPKAKDGNQVK

-1280 SEVKAFEMLSVPEL
+1280 SEVKAFELTSIPEL

-1303 GYMNGS
+1303 GFMNGS

-1316 DTETGPKF
+1316 VTETGPKF

-1329 KSNYLGNSFSQ
+1329 KSNYLGNSYSR

-1366 YRFLKTTLPN
+1366 YRFLKTSLPN
-1376 FSYEKD
+1376 FSYEND

-1398 TKSPGQFYVKP
+1398 ARSSGQFYVKP
-1409 SEALIDRL
+1409 SEALIERL
-1417 DRLFKGINDRTANN
+1417 DKLFNGINGDTADN
-1431 SDAGE
+1431 SDEGE

>member
-16 KQLNL
+16 KQLSL

-273 DERLKYLLD
+273 DDRIRYLLD
-282 TAKDLYSDFENDF
+282 EYVKSVFQLTQY
-295 FSKLESLKEYKDQ
+295 LEPLKEYKGQ
-308 IISFADGNTV
+308 LISTSSAGEIAH
-318 PGSLYELSPG
+318 GALYELSSG
-328 GSFHSNPF
+328 QLAGSAPYWAKKTGLIFLEAVDSFIKEDSIDINNFISKLENIDAETLSKILNQDNSHF
-336 NKGLPCKNF
+336 VKVNKGSEFANQQQLETF
-345 LNLLV
+345 EY
-350 STLNNDSADTINYI
+350 SAKEFARAYLDVLRTVDTIKNEL
-364 TSFNSIDK
+364 K
-372 IVVLS
+372 IS
-377 EIGSDEHFF
+377 
-386 KVKKSGEFKDSQ
+386 
-398 KVRDFEEIVKDL
+398 
-410 ISASF
+410 
-415 EVITEIELIKLELTT
+415 
-430 LVAIKVILKT
+430 VAIKVILKT

-463 NNNKDKSRG
+463 NNKDESRG
-472 DVLSSLLRKRY
+472 DVLASLLRKRY

-498 FAIFSKLYLNQDAI
+498 FAIFSKLYLDQDVI
-512 DESSHCYLIGDPK
+512 DESAHCYLIGDPK

-580 KNQESAGDSS
+580 KNQESAEDSS

-677 EKTKAND
+677 EKPKAND

-728 ENRFIQ
+728 ENRFIL

>member
-16 KQLNL
+16 KQLSL

-273 DERLKYLLD
+273 DDRIRYLLD
-282 TAKDLYSDFENDF
+282 EYVKSVFQLTQY
-295 FSKLESLKEYKDQ
+295 LEPLKEYKGQ
-308 IISFADGNTV
+308 LISTSSAGEIAH
-318 PGSLYELSPG
+318 GALYELSSG
-328 GSFHSNPF
+328 QLAGSAPYWAKKTGLIFLEAVDSFIKEDSIDINNFISKLENIDAETLSKILNQDNSHF
-336 NKGLPCKNF
+336 VKVNKGSEFANQQQLETF
-345 LNLLV
+345 EY
-350 STLNNDSADTINYI
+350 SAKEFARAYLDVLRTVDTIKNEL
-364 TSFNSIDK
+364 K
-372 IVVLS
+372 IS
-377 EIGSDEHFF
+377 
-386 KVKKSGEFKDSQ
+386 
-398 KVRDFEEIVKDL
+398 
-410 ISASF
+410 
-415 EVITEIELIKLELTT
+415 
-430 LVAIKVILKT
+430 VAIKVILKT

-463 NNNKDKSRG
+463 NNKDESRG
-472 DVLSSLLRKRY
+472 DVLASLLRKRY

-498 FAIFSKLYLNQDAI
+498 FAIFSKLYLDQDVI
-512 DESSHCYLIGDPK
+512 DESAHCYLIGDPK

-580 KNQESAGDSS
+580 KNQESAEDSS

-677 EKTKAND
+677 EKPKAND

-1316 DTETGPKF
+1316 DTETGPMF

-1431 SDAGE
+1431 SDAG
-1436 E
+1436 

>member
-1 MSNTNVNKQDNGFKP
+1 MSNINENKDNDFEP

-48 VRLLIEGIK
+48 VRLLLEGLK
-57 KGNSSE
+57 KGNHTE

-89 KIHECRISFDQ
+89 KIHESRISFDQ
-100 IKNGDKTIEELEK
+100 IKNGIKTIEDFESP
-113 TFKEVAIHCFEKYSH
+113 FKDIAIKCFEKYLE
-128 NTIDGISIDNIK
+128 NTIDAIDVDK
-140 NVASVFSR
+140 LKDTASVFSR

-190 QDISLEQKEAKLTV
+190 QDISLEQKEAMLAV

-223 LGFTDPENDTLKKAV
+223 LGFTDPEGDTLKKAV

-250 EGYYGFSVKSYYEE
+250 NYYGFSVKSYYEE
-264 GVKKLQKTP
+264 GVKKLQGTP
-273 DERLKYLLD
+273 DERLKYLVD

-308 IISFADGNTV
+308 IISFADGNPA

-328 GSFHSNPF
+328 DFYSNPF

-372 IVVLS
+372 IATLS

-386 KVKKSGEFKDSQ
+386 KVKKDGEFKDSQ

-430 LVAIKVILKT
+430 LVAINVILKT

-463 NNNKDKSRG
+463 NKDESRG
-472 DVLSSLLRKRY
+472 DVLASLLRKRY

-543 ELILENKGNVY
+543 ELIRENKGNVY
-554 TLNTNFRSCQKIIE
+554 TLNTNYRSCQNIIK
-568 GVNEIFEEYEDP
+568 GVNEIFYEYEEH
-580 KNQESAGDSS
+580 KTQESSEGSS
-590 ANKEN
+590 AN
-595 IESQNSADSLPEKK
+595 IESQNSEESLSEKK
-609 DHTAYQ
+609 VKNDYS
-615 YVEHPFDYYKNSEEK
+615 YVKHPFDYYDDSDEK
-630 HLDSK
+630 IHLDSK
-635 IQFERVNCSDKPNSV
+635 IHFERVNSSDKENRV

-677 EKTKAND
+677 EKPKAND

-703 GKIFEKGEERD
+703 GKIFENGEERD

-728 ENRFIQ
+728 ENCFIQ
-734 DALKKLSIQSVY
+734 DALKKQSIQSVY
-746 FSDRE
+746 FSDKE
-751 SVLNSEKNDKIT
+751 SVLNSEDKNYNIT
-763 ASEEATNIIYLMEAM
+763 VTEEAANVIYLMEAM
-778 CDNTNSP
+778 CDSTNSP
-785 KVNRLLGSS
+785 KVNRLLASS

-809 DKLDTEITLLRACRE
+809 DKLDSEITLLRACRD

-846 TILETDGGERS
+846 TILETDGGERA

-872 SKVVGSNAQLLWF
+872 SKVTGSNAQLLWF

-897 EDITKKHLESEQSLV
+897 EDVTKKHLESEQSLV

-947 YDPDSKKVSY
+947 YDPDSKQVSY

-992 AKLANFISLPSC
+992 AKLANFITLPSC
-1004 ISLNGKTYQSPL
+1004 VSLERKPYQSPL
-1016 KKLISIVSKDDS
+1016 KKLISQVPPKTSDDS
-1028 ADSKGKPSKRATKKS
+1028 EDKPRKRTTKKS
-1043 KDKEVGI
+1043 KDKEVEI
-1050 DTTKDVVVNDP
+1050 DTTKDEDVVAP
-1061 PKTQLKAV
+1061 QPKLKAV
-1069 ENPDL
+1069 ENPEL

-1083 DECVELQNSISQE
+1083 DESIKVQGTILQECS
-1096 GEVSSL
+1096 VSSL
-1102 DKGSVDNSFTVTS
+1102 DKRSVDNSFTVTS

-1129 SSVDEKETSV
+1129 SSADEKETSV

-1165 FLHKIMEIVLA
+1165 FLHKLMEIVLA
-1176 KDDVDKTDK
+1176 KDEVDKADK

-1196 KYDFYHLVSKS
+1196 KYDFYHLVSKP
-1207 GDDEDAKNE
+1207 GDDEETKNE
-1216 KIVALSSWLYDIL
+1216 KIVALSQWLYDIL
-1229 NANLLPKAKDGDQVK
+1229 NANLLPKAKDGNQVK

-1265 FKVRVLN
+1265 FRVRVFN

-1280 SEVKAFEMLSVPEL
+1280 SEVKAFEMTSIPEL

-1303 GYMNGS
+1303 GFMNGS

-1329 KSNYLGNSFSQ
+1329 KSNYLGNSYSQ

-1376 FSYEKD
+1376 FSYEND

-1398 TKSPGQFYVKP
+1398 TRSSGQFYVKP
-1409 SEALIDRL
+1409 SEALIERL
-1417 DRLFKGINDRTANN
+1417 DKLFNGISEETADN
-1431 SDAGE
+1431 SDEGE

>member
-1 MSNTNVNKQDNGFKP
+1 MSNINENKDKGFKP
-16 KQLNL
+16 EQLNL
-21 ASFDLDKSSMIEAS
+21 AGFDLDKSSMIEAS

-48 VRLLIEGIK
+48 VRLLLEGLK
-57 KGNSSE
+57 KGNHTE

-89 KIHECRISFDQ
+89 KIHESRISFDK
-100 IKNGDKTIEELEK
+100 IKNGVKTIEDFESP
-113 TFKEVAIHCFEKYSH
+113 FKDIAIKCFEKYLE
-128 NTIDGISIDNIK
+128 NTIDAIDVDK
-140 NVASVFSR
+140 LKDTASVFSR

-190 QDISLEQKEAKLTV
+190 QDISLEQKEAKLAV
-204 WRSLF
+204 WRSIF

-223 LGFTDPENDTLKKAV
+223 LGFTDPESDTLKKAV
-238 KALEKVRLIDPD
+238 KALEKVRLIDSD
-250 EGYYGFSVKSYYEE
+250 KEGYYGFSVKSYYEE

-273 DERLKYLLD
+273 DDRIRYLLD
-282 TAKDLYSDFENDF
+282 EYINS
-295 FSKLESLKEYKDQ
+295 FSRLIPYLEPLKEYKGQ
-308 IISFADGNTV
+308 LISTALSGEIAH
-318 PGSLYELSPG
+318 GSLYELSPG
-328 GSFHSNPF
+328 QLDKRSPYWAKKTGLIFLEAVDSFIKEDSVDINNFISKLENLDDETLSKILNQDNSHF
-336 NKGLPCKNF
+336 VKVNKGSEFANQQQLETF
-345 LNLLV
+345 EY
-350 STLNNDSADTINYI
+350 SAKEFARAYLDVRRAVDTIKNEL
-364 TSFNSIDK
+364 K
-372 IVVLS
+372 IS
-377 EIGSDEHFF
+377 
-386 KVKKSGEFKDSQ
+386 
-398 KVRDFEEIVKDL
+398 
-410 ISASF
+410 
-415 EVITEIELIKLELTT
+415 
-430 LVAIKVILKT
+430 VAIKVILKT

-463 NNNKDKSRG
+463 NKDESRG
-472 DVLSSLLRKRY
+472 DVLASLLRKRY

-554 TLNTNFRSCQKIIE
+554 TLNTNYRSCQKIIE
-568 GVNEIFEEYEDP
+568 GVNKIFEEY
-580 KNQESAGDSS
+580 KNPQEQESAEAPSE
-590 ANKEN
+590 NKQN
-595 IESQNSADSLPEKK
+595 IESQNSEESLSEKS
-609 DHTAYQ
+609 AQ
-615 YVEHPFDYYKNSEEK
+615 YVKHPFDYYNDSESGY
-630 HLDSK
+630 LDSK
-635 IQFERVNCSDKPNSV
+635 IQFEPVYYSDKANRV

-677 EKTKAND
+677 ETPKAND

-703 GKIFEKGEERD
+703 GKIFENGIERD

-728 ENRFIQ
+728 ENSFIQ
-734 DALKKLSIQSVY
+734 DALKKQSIQSVY
-746 FSDRE
+746 FSDKE
-751 SVLNSEKNDKIT
+751 SVLNSEDKNYNIT
-763 ASEEATNIIYLMEAM
+763 VTEEAANVIYLMEAM
-778 CDNTNSP
+778 CDSTNSP

-809 DKLDTEITLLRACRE
+809 DKLDIEITLLRACRE

-846 TILETDGGERS
+846 TILGTDGGERA

-885 KELVLNNKGELS
+885 KELVINNKGELS
-897 EDITKKHLESEQSLV
+897 EDVTKKHLESEQSLV

-947 YDPDSKKVSY
+947 YDPDSEQVSY

-992 AKLANFISLPSC
+992 AKLANFITLPSC
-1004 ISLNGKTYQSPL
+1004 VSLERKPYLSPL
-1016 KKLISIVSKDDS
+1016 KKLISLVPPKPSDDS
-1028 ADSKGKPSKRATKKS
+1028 EDKPRKRTTKKS
-1043 KDKEVGI
+1043 KDKEVEI
-1050 DTTKDVVVNDP
+1050 DTTKVKKAVASQP
-1061 PKTQLKAV
+1061 QLKAV
-1069 ENPDL
+1069 ENPEL
-1074 FKKLETVEL
+1074 FKKLENVEL
-1083 DECVELQNSISQE
+1083 DESIKIQDSISQDCS
-1096 GEVSSL
+1096 VSSL

-1129 SSVDEKETSV
+1129 SSADEKETSV
-1139 EDGDSDDSKDKDLIN
+1139 EDGDSDDSKDKALIN

-1165 FLHKIMEIVLA
+1165 FLHKLMEIVLA
-1176 KDDVDKTDK
+1176 KDEVDKADK

-1196 KYDFYHLVSKS
+1196 KYDFYHLVSKP
-1207 GDDEDAKNE
+1207 GDDEETKNE
-1216 KIVALSSWLYDIL
+1216 KIVALAQWLYDIL
-1229 NANLLPKAKDGDQVK
+1229 NANLLPKAKDGNQVK

-1280 SEVKAFEMLSVPEL
+1280 SEVKAFEMPSIPEL

-1303 GYMNGS
+1303 GFMNGS

-1329 KSNYLGNSFSQ
+1329 KSNYLGNSYSQ
-1340 YTQQKILKSIFES
+1340 YTQQKILESIFES

-1366 YRFLKTTLPN
+1366 YRFLKTSLPN
-1376 FSYEKD
+1376 FSYEND

-1398 TKSPGQFYVKP
+1398 ARSSGQFYVKP
-1409 SEALIDRL
+1409 SEALIERL
-1417 DRLFKGINDRTANN
+1417 DKLFNGINEETADN
-1431 SDAGE
+1431 SDEGE

>member
-16 KQLNL
+16 KQLSL

-273 DERLKYLLD
+273 DDRIRYLLD
-282 TAKDLYSDFENDF
+282 EYVKSVFQLTQY
-295 FSKLESLKEYKDQ
+295 LEPLKEYKGQ
-308 IISFADGNTV
+308 LISTSSAGEIAH
-318 PGSLYELSPG
+318 GALYELSSG
-328 GSFHSNPF
+328 QLAGSAPYWAKKTGLIFLEAVDSFIKEDSIDINNFISKLENIDAETLSKILNQDNSHF
-336 NKGLPCKNF
+336 VKVNKGSEFANQQQLETF
-345 LNLLV
+345 EY
-350 STLNNDSADTINYI
+350 SAKEFARAYLDVLRTVDTIKNEL
-364 TSFNSIDK
+364 K
-372 IVVLS
+372 IS
-377 EIGSDEHFF
+377 
-386 KVKKSGEFKDSQ
+386 
-398 KVRDFEEIVKDL
+398 
-410 ISASF
+410 
-415 EVITEIELIKLELTT
+415 
-430 LVAIKVILKT
+430 VAIKVILKI

-463 NNNKDKSRG
+463 NNKDESRG
-472 DVLSSLLRKRY
+472 DVLASLLRKRY

-498 FAIFSKLYLNQDAI
+498 FAIFSKLYLDQDVI
-512 DESSHCYLIGDPK
+512 DESAHCYLIGDPK

-580 KNQESAGDSS
+580 KNQESAEDSS

-677 EKTKAND
+677 EKPKAND

-734 DALKKLSIQSVY
+734 DALKNLSIQSVY

>member
-1 MSNTNVNKQDNGFKP
+1 MSKNNENKDNDFKP
-16 KQLNL
+16 EQLNL
-21 ASFDLDKSSMIEAS
+21 AGFDLDKSSMIEAS

-48 VRLLIEGIK
+48 VRLLIEGLK
-57 KGNSSE
+57 NGNHTE

-89 KIHECRISFDQ
+89 KIHESRISFDQ
-100 IKNGDKTIEELEK
+100 IKNGIKTIEDFESP
-113 TFKEVAIHCFEKYSH
+113 FKDIAIKCFEKYLE
-128 NTIDGISIDNIK
+128 NTIDAIDVDK
-140 NVASVFSR
+140 LKDTASVFSR

-156 IDRASISTIHSFCNK
+156 IDRASISTIHSFCNR

-190 QDISLEQKEAKLTV
+190 QDISLEQKEAKLAV

-223 LGFTDPENDTLKKAV
+223 LGFTDPEGDTLKNAV
-238 KALEKVRLIDPD
+238 KAIEKVRLIDPN
-250 EGYYGFSVKSYYEE
+250 ECYYGFSVKSYYEE

-328 GSFHSNPF
+328 GSFYSNPF

-372 IVVLS
+372 IVALS

-386 KVKKSGEFKDSQ
+386 KVKKGGEFKDSQ

-430 LVAIKVILKT
+430 LVAINVILKT

-512 DESSHCYLIGDPK
+512 DESAHCYLIGDPK

-543 ELILENKGNVY
+543 ELILGNKGNVY
-554 TLNTNFRSCQKIIE
+554 TLNTNYRSCQNIIK
-568 GVNEIFEEYEDP
+568 GVNEIFYEYEKP
-580 KNQESAGDSS
+580 KTQESSEGSFS
-590 ANKEN
+590 N
-595 IESQNSADSLPEKK
+595 IESQNSEESLSEKK
-609 DHTAYQ
+609 VKIDYP
-615 YVEHPFDYYKNSEEK
+615 YVKYPFDYYNNSGKEGY
-630 HLDSK
+630 LDSK
-635 IQFERVNCSDKPNSV
+635 IHFEPVNFSDKANSV

-677 EKTKAND
+677 EKPKAND

-703 GKIFEKGEERD
+703 GKIFENGEERD

-728 ENRFIQ
+728 ENSFIQ
-734 DALKKLSIQSVY
+734 EALKKQSIQSVY
-746 FSDRE
+746 FSDKE
-751 SVLNSEKNDKIT
+751 SVLNSEDKNYNIIVT
-763 ASEEATNIIYLMEAM
+763 EEAANVIYLMEAM
-778 CDNTNSP
+778 CDSTNSP
-785 KVNRLLGSS
+785 KVNRLLGAS

-809 DKLDTEITLLRACRE
+809 DKLDSEITLLRVCRD

-872 SKVVGSNAQLLWF
+872 SKVTGSNAQLLWF

-897 EDITKKHLESEQSLV
+897 EDVTKKHLESEQSLV

-934 GFMALKSKDSAVY
+934 GFMALKSKDSAIY
-947 YDPDSKKVSY
+947 YDPDSKQVSY
-957 ALDRDNKIKGKS
+957 ALDRENKIIGKS

-992 AKLANFISLPSC
+992 AKLANFITLPSC
-1004 ISLNGKTYQSPL
+1004 VSLERKPYQSPL
-1016 KKLISIVSKDDS
+1016 KKLISLVSKDDS
-1028 ADSKGKPSKRATKKS
+1028 ADSKGKPSKRTTKKS
-1043 KDKEVGI
+1043 KDKEVEI
-1050 DTTKDVVVNDP
+1050 DTTKDVVVADP
-1061 PKTQLKAV
+1061 QPTLKAV
-1069 ENPDL
+1069 ENPEL

-1083 DECVELQNSISQE
+1083 DESIKVQNSISQDCS
-1096 GEVSSL
+1096 VSSL
-1102 DKGSVDNSFTVTS
+1102 DKGAVDNSFTVTS

-1129 SSVDEKETSV
+1129 SSADEKETSV

-1165 FLHKIMEIVLA
+1165 FLHKLMEIVLA
-1176 KDDVDKTDK
+1176 KDDVDKADK

-1196 KYDFYHLVSKS
+1196 KYDFYHLVSKP
-1207 GDDEDAKNE
+1207 GDDEDTKNE
-1216 KIVALSSWLYDIL
+1216 KIVALSQWLYDIL
-1229 NANLLPKAKDGDQVK
+1229 NANLLPKAKDGNQVK

-1280 SEVKAFEMLSVPEL
+1280 SEVKAFELTSIPEL

-1303 GYMNGS
+1303 GFMNGS

-1316 DTETGPKF
+1316 VTETGPKF

-1329 KSNYLGNSFSQ
+1329 KSNYLGNSYSR

-1366 YRFLKTTLPN
+1366 YRFLKTSLPN
-1376 FSYEKD
+1376 FSYEND

-1398 TKSPGQFYVKP
+1398 ARSSGQFYVKP
-1409 SEALIDRL
+1409 SEALIERL
-1417 DRLFKGINDRTANN
+1417 DKLFNGINEDTADN
-1431 SDAGE
+1431 SDEGE

>member
-1 MSNTNVNKQDNGFKP
+1 MSKNNENKDNDFKP
-16 KQLNL
+16 EQLNL
-21 ASFDLDKSSMIEAS
+21 AGFDLDKSSMIEAS

-48 VRLLIEGIK
+48 VRLLIEGLK
-57 KGNSSE
+57 NGNHTE

-89 KIHECRISFDQ
+89 KIHESRISFDQ
-100 IKNGDKTIEELEK
+100 IKNGIKTIEDFESP
-113 TFKEVAIHCFEKYSH
+113 FKDIAIKCFEKYLE
-128 NTIDGISIDNIK
+128 NTIDAIDVDK
-140 NVASVFSR
+140 LKDTASVFSR

-190 QDISLEQKEAKLTV
+190 QDISLEQKEAKLAV
-204 WRSLF
+204 WRALF

-223 LGFTDPENDTLKKAV
+223 LGFTDPEGDTLKNAV
-238 KALEKVRLIDPD
+238 KAIEKVRLIDPN
-250 EGYYGFSVKSYYEE
+250 ECYYGFSVKSYYEE

-328 GSFHSNPF
+328 GSFYSNPF

-372 IVVLS
+372 IVALS

-386 KVKKSGEFKDSQ
+386 KVKKGGEFKDSQ

-430 LVAIKVILKT
+430 LVAINVILKT

-498 FAIFSKLYLNQDAI
+498 FAIFSKLYLNQEAI

-543 ELILENKGNVY
+543 ELILGNKGNVY
-554 TLNTNFRSCQKIIE
+554 TLNTNYRSCQNIIK
-568 GVNEIFEEYEDP
+568 GVNEIFYEYEEP
-580 KNQESAGDSS
+580 KTQESSEGSFS
-590 ANKEN
+590 N
-595 IESQNSADSLPEKK
+595 IESQNSEESLSEKK
-609 DHTAYQ
+609 VQIDYP
-615 YVEHPFDYYKNSEEK
+615 YVKNPFDYYNNSGKEGY
-630 HLDSK
+630 LDSK
-635 IQFERVNCSDKPNSV
+635 IHFEPVNFSDKANSV

-660 EIPICNYIREV
+660 KIPICNYIREV

-677 EKTKAND
+677 EKPKAND

-703 GKIFEKGEERD
+703 GKIFENGEERD

-728 ENRFIQ
+728 ENSFIQ
-734 DALKKLSIQSVY
+734 DALKKQSIQSVY
-746 FSDRE
+746 FSDKE
-751 SVLNSEKNDKIT
+751 SVINSEDKNYNIT
-763 ASEEATNIIYLMEAM
+763 VTEEAANVIYLMEAM
-778 CDNTNSP
+778 CDSTNSP

-809 DKLDTEITLLRACRE
+809 DKLDSEITLLRVCRD

-872 SKVVGSNAQLLWF
+872 SKVTGSNAQLLWF

-897 EDITKKHLESEQSLV
+897 EDVTKKHLESEQSLV

-934 GFMALKSKDSAVY
+934 GFMALKSKDSAVS
-947 YDPDSKKVSY
+947 YDPDSKQVCY
-957 ALDRDNKIKGKS
+957 ALDRENKINGKT

-992 AKLANFISLPSC
+992 AKLANFITLPSC
-1004 ISLNGKTYQSPL
+1004 VSLEMKPYQSPL
-1016 KKLISIVSKDDS
+1016 KKLISLVSKDDS
-1028 ADSKGKPSKRATKKS
+1028 ADSKGKPSKRTTKKS
-1043 KDKEVGI
+1043 KDKEVEI
-1050 DTTKDVVVNDP
+1050 DTTKDVVVADP
-1061 PKTQLKAV
+1061 QPTLKAV
-1069 ENPDL
+1069 ENPEL

-1083 DECVELQNSISQE
+1083 DESIKVQNSISQDCS
-1096 GEVSSL
+1096 VSSL
-1102 DKGSVDNSFTVTS
+1102 DKGAVDNSFTVTS

-1129 SSVDEKETSV
+1129 SSADEKETSV

-1165 FLHKIMEIVLA
+1165 FLHKLMEIVLA
-1176 KDDVDKTDK
+1176 KDDVDKADK

-1196 KYDFYHLVSKS
+1196 KYDFYHLVSKP
-1207 GDDEDAKNE
+1207 GDDEDTKNE
-1216 KIVALSSWLYDIL
+1216 KIVALSQWLYDIL
-1229 NANLLPKAKDGDQVK
+1229 NANLLPKAKDGNQVK

-1280 SEVKAFEMLSVPEL
+1280 SEVKAFELTSIPEL

-1303 GYMNGS
+1303 GFMNGS

-1316 DTETGPKF
+1316 VTETGPKF

-1329 KSNYLGNSFSQ
+1329 KSNYLGNSYSR

-1366 YRFLKTTLPN
+1366 YRFLKTSLPN
-1376 FSYEKD
+1376 FSYEND

-1398 TKSPGQFYVKP
+1398 ARSSGQFYVKP
-1409 SEALIDRL
+1409 SEALIERL
-1417 DRLFKGINDRTANN
+1417 DKLFNGINEDTADN
-1431 SDAGE
+1431 SDEGE

>member
-1 MSNTNVNKQDNGFKP
+1 MSKNNENKDNDFEP
-16 KQLNL
+16 EQLNL
-21 ASFDLDKSSMIEAS
+21 AGFDLDKSSMIEAS

-48 VRLLIEGIK
+48 VRLLIEGLK
-57 KGNSSE
+57 NGNHTE

-89 KIHECRISFDQ
+89 KIHESRISFDQ
-100 IKNGDKTIEELEK
+100 IKNGIKTIEDFESP
-113 TFKEVAIHCFEKYSH
+113 FKDIAIKCFEKYLE
-128 NTIDGISIDNIK
+128 NTIDAIDVDK
-140 NVASVFSR
+140 LKDTASVFSR

-190 QDISLEQKEAKLTV
+190 QDISLEQKEAKLAV

-223 LGFTDPENDTLKKAV
+223 LGFTDPEGDTLKNAV
-238 KALEKVRLIDPD
+238 KAIEKVRLIDPN
-250 EGYYGFSVKSYYEE
+250 ECYYGFSVKSYYEE

-328 GSFHSNPF
+328 GSFYSNPF

-372 IVVLS
+372 IVALS

-430 LVAIKVILKT
+430 LVAINVILKT

-512 DESSHCYLIGDPK
+512 DESAHCYLIGDPK

-543 ELILENKGNVY
+543 ELILGNKGNVY
-554 TLNTNFRSCQKIIE
+554 TLNTNYRSCQNIIK
-568 GVNEIFEEYEDP
+568 GVNEIFYEYEEP
-580 KNQESAGDSS
+580 KTQESSEGSFS
-590 ANKEN
+590 N
-595 IESQNSADSLPEKK
+595 IESQNSEESLSEKK
-609 DHTAYQ
+609 VKIDYP
-615 YVEHPFDYYKNSEEK
+615 YVKNPFDYYNNSGKEGY
-630 HLDSK
+630 LDSK
-635 IQFERVNCSDKPNSV
+635 IHFEPVNFSDKANSV

-677 EKTKAND
+677 ETPKAND

-703 GKIFEKGEERD
+703 GKIFENGEERD

-728 ENRFIQ
+728 ENSFIQ
-734 DALKKLSIQSVY
+734 DALKKQSIQSVY
-746 FSDRE
+746 FSDKE
-751 SVLNSEKNDKIT
+751 SVINSEDKNYNIT
-763 ASEEATNIIYLMEAM
+763 VTEEAANVIYLMEAM
-778 CDNTNSP
+778 CDSTNSP

-809 DKLDTEITLLRACRE
+809 DKLDSEITLLRVCRD

-872 SKVVGSNAQLLWF
+872 SKVTGSNAQLLWF

-897 EDITKKHLESEQSLV
+897 EDVTKKHLESEQSLV

-947 YDPDSKKVSY
+947 YDPDSKQVCY
-957 ALDRDNKIKGKS
+957 ALDRENKINGKT
-969 VKDLVEVAALQ
+969 VKDLVEVAGLQ

-992 AKLANFISLPSC
+992 AKLANFITLPSC
-1004 ISLNGKTYQSPL
+1004 VSLERKPYQSPL
-1016 KKLISIVSKDDS
+1016 KKLISLVSKDDS
-1028 ADSKGKPSKRATKKS
+1028 ADSKGKPSKRTAKKS
-1043 KDKEVGI
+1043 KDKEVEI
-1050 DTTKDVVVNDP
+1050 DTTKDVVVADP
-1061 PKTQLKAV
+1061 QPTLKAV
-1069 ENPDL
+1069 ENPEL

-1083 DECVELQNSISQE
+1083 DESIKVQNSISQDCS
-1096 GEVSSL
+1096 VSSL
-1102 DKGSVDNSFTVTS
+1102 DKGAVDNSFTVTS

-1129 SSVDEKETSV
+1129 SSADEKETSV

-1165 FLHKIMEIVLA
+1165 FLHKLMEIVLA
-1176 KDDVDKTDK
+1176 KDDVDKADK

-1196 KYDFYHLVSKS
+1196 KYDFYHLVSKP
-1207 GDDEDAKNE
+1207 GDDEDTKNE
-1216 KIVALSSWLYDIL
+1216 KIVALSQWLYDIL
-1229 NANLLPKAKDGDQVK
+1229 NANLLPKAKDGNQVK

-1280 SEVKAFEMLSVPEL
+1280 SEVKAFELTSIPEL

-1303 GYMNGS
+1303 GFMNGS

-1316 DTETGPKF
+1316 VTETGPKF

-1329 KSNYLGNSFSQ
+1329 KSNYLGNSYSR

-1366 YRFLKTTLPN
+1366 YRFLKTSLPN
-1376 FSYEKD
+1376 FSYEND

-1398 TKSPGQFYVKP
+1398 ARSSGQFYVKP
-1409 SEALIDRL
+1409 SEALIERL
-1417 DRLFKGINDRTANN
+1417 DKLFNGINEDTADN
-1431 SDAGE
+1431 SDEGE

>member
-1 MSNTNVNKQDNGFKP
+1 MSKNNENKDNDFKP
-16 KQLNL
+16 EQLNL
-21 ASFDLDKSSMIEAS
+21 AGFDLDKSSMIEAS

-48 VRLLIEGIK
+48 VRLLIEGLK
-57 KGNSSE
+57 NGNHTE

-89 KIHECRISFDQ
+89 KIHESRISFDQ
-100 IKNGDKTIEELEK
+100 IKNGIKTIEDFESP
-113 TFKEVAIHCFEKYSH
+113 FKDIAIKCFEKYLE
-128 NTIDGISIDNIK
+128 NTIDAIDVDK
-140 NVASVFSR
+140 LKDTASVFSR

-190 QDISLEQKEAKLTV
+190 QDISLEQKEAKLAV

-223 LGFTDPENDTLKKAV
+223 LGFTDPEGDTLKNAV
-238 KALEKVRLIDPD
+238 KAIEKVRLIDPN
-250 EGYYGFSVKSYYEE
+250 ECYYGFSVKSYYEE

-318 PGSLYELSPG
+318 PGSLYELSPS
-328 GSFHSNPF
+328 GSFYSNPF

-372 IVVLS
+372 IVALS

-386 KVKKSGEFKDSQ
+386 KVKKGGEFKDSQ

-430 LVAIKVILKT
+430 LVAINVILKT

-498 FAIFSKLYLNQDAI
+498 FAIFSKLYLNQEAI

-543 ELILENKGNVY
+543 ELILGNKGNVY
-554 TLNTNFRSCQKIIE
+554 TLNTNYRSCQNIIK
-568 GVNEIFEEYEDP
+568 GVNEIFYEYEEP
-580 KNQESAGDSS
+580 KTQESSEGSFS
-590 ANKEN
+590 N
-595 IESQNSADSLPEKK
+595 IESQNSEESLSEKK
-609 DHTAYQ
+609 VQIDYP
-615 YVEHPFDYYKNSEEK
+615 YVKNPFDYYNNSGKEGY
-630 HLDSK
+630 LDSK
-635 IQFERVNCSDKPNSV
+635 IHFEPVNFSDKANSV

-677 EKTKAND
+677 ETPKAND

-703 GKIFEKGEERD
+703 GKIFENGEERD

-728 ENRFIQ
+728 ENSFIQ
-734 DALKKLSIQSVY
+734 DALKKQSIQSVY
-746 FSDRE
+746 FSDKE
-751 SVLNSEKNDKIT
+751 SVINSEDKNYNIT
-763 ASEEATNIIYLMEAM
+763 VTEEAANVIYLMEAM
-778 CDNTNSP
+778 CDSTNSP

-809 DKLDTEITLLRACRE
+809 DKLDSEITLLRACRD

-897 EDITKKHLESEQSLV
+897 EDVTKKHLESEQSLV

-934 GFMALKSKDSAVY
+934 GFMALKSKDSAIY
-947 YDPDSKKVSY
+947 YDPDSKQVSY
-957 ALDRDNKIKGKS
+957 ALDRENKINGKT

-992 AKLANFISLPSC
+992 AKLANFITLPSC
-1004 ISLNGKTYQSPL
+1004 VSLERKPYQSPL
-1016 KKLISIVSKDDS
+1016 KKLISLVSKDDS
-1028 ADSKGKPSKRATKKS
+1028 ADSKGKPSKRTAKKS
-1043 KDKEVGI
+1043 KDKEVEI
-1050 DTTKDVVVNDP
+1050 DTTKDVVVADP
-1061 PKTQLKAV
+1061 QPTLKAV
-1069 ENPDL
+1069 ENPEL

-1083 DECVELQNSISQE
+1083 DESIKVQNSISQDCS
-1096 GEVSSL
+1096 VSSL
-1102 DKGSVDNSFTVTS
+1102 DKGAVDNSFTVTS

-1129 SSVDEKETSV
+1129 SSADEKETSV

-1165 FLHKIMEIVLA
+1165 FLHKLMEIVLA
-1176 KDDVDKTDK
+1176 KDDVDKADK

-1196 KYDFYHLVSKS
+1196 KYDFYHLVSKP
-1207 GDDEDAKNE
+1207 GDDEDTKNE
-1216 KIVALSSWLYDIL
+1216 KIVALSQWLHDIL
-1229 NANLLPKAKDGDQVK
+1229 NANLLPKAKDGNQVK

-1280 SEVKAFEMLSVPEL
+1280 SEVKAFELTSIPEL

-1303 GYMNGS
+1303 GFMNGS

-1316 DTETGPKF
+1316 VTETGPKF

-1329 KSNYLGNSFSQ
+1329 KSNYLGNSYSR

-1366 YRFLKTTLPN
+1366 YRFLKTSLPN
-1376 FSYEKD
+1376 FSYEND

-1398 TKSPGQFYVKP
+1398 ARSSGQFYVKP
-1409 SEALIDRL
+1409 SEALIERL
-1417 DRLFKGINDRTANN
+1417 DKLFNGINEDTADN
-1431 SDAGE
+1431 SDEGE

>member
-1 MSNTNVNKQDNGFKP
+1 MSNINENKDNDFKP

-100 IKNGDKTIEELEK
+100 IKNGGKTIEELEDP
-113 TFKEVAIHCFEKYSH
+113 FKDVAIHCFEKYSH

-190 QDISLEQKEAKLTV
+190 QDISIEQKEAKLAV

-223 LGFTDPENDTLKKAV
+223 LGFTDPEGDTLKNAV
-238 KALEKVRLIDPD
+238 KAIEKVRLIDPN
-250 EGYYGFSVKSYYEE
+250 ECYYGFSVKSYYEE

-328 GSFHSNPF
+328 GSFYSNPF

-372 IVVLS
+372 IVALS

-386 KVKKSGEFKDSQ
+386 KVKKGGEFKDSQ

-430 LVAIKVILKT
+430 LVAINVILKT

-472 DVLSSLLRKRY
+472 DVLASLLRKRY

-512 DESSHCYLIGDPK
+512 DESAHCYLIGDPK

-543 ELILENKGNVY
+543 ELILGNKGNVY
-554 TLNTNFRSCQKIIE
+554 TLNTNYRSCQNIIK
-568 GVNEIFEEYEDP
+568 GVNEIFYEYEEP
-580 KNQESAGDSS
+580 KTQESSEGSFS
-590 ANKEN
+590 N
-595 IESQNSADSLPEKK
+595 IESQNSEESLSEKK
-609 DHTAYQ
+609 VQIDYP
-615 YVEHPFDYYKNSEEK
+615 YVKNPFDYYNNSGKEGY
-630 HLDSK
+630 LDSK
-635 IQFERVNCSDKPNSV
+635 IHFEPVNFSDKANSV

-677 EKTKAND
+677 ETPKAND

-703 GKIFEKGEERD
+703 GKIFENGEERD

-728 ENRFIQ
+728 ENSFIQ
-734 DALKKLSIQSVY
+734 DALKKQSIQSVY
-746 FSDRE
+746 FSDKE
-751 SVLNSEKNDKIT
+751 SVINSEDKNYNIT
-763 ASEEATNIIYLMEAM
+763 VTEEAANVIYLMEAM
-778 CDNTNSP
+778 CDSTNSP

-809 DKLDTEITLLRACRE
+809 DKLDSEITLLRACRD

-897 EDITKKHLESEQSLV
+897 EDVTKKHLESEQSLV

-947 YDPDSKKVSY
+947 YDPNSKQVCY
-957 ALDRDNKIKGKS
+957 ALDRENKINGKT

-992 AKLANFISLPSC
+992 AKLANFITLPSC
-1004 ISLNGKTYQSPL
+1004 VSLERKPYQSPL
-1016 KKLISIVSKDDS
+1016 KKLISLVSKDDS
-1028 ADSKGKPSKRATKKS
+1028 ADSKGKPSKRTTKKS
-1043 KDKEVGI
+1043 KDKEVEI
-1050 DTTKDVVVNDP
+1050 DTTKDVVVADP
-1061 PKTQLKAV
+1061 QPTLKAV
-1069 ENPDL
+1069 ENPEL

-1083 DECVELQNSISQE
+1083 DESIKVQNSISQDCS
-1096 GEVSSL
+1096 VSSL
-1102 DKGSVDNSFTVTS
+1102 DKGAVDNSFTVTS

-1129 SSVDEKETSV
+1129 SSADEKETSV

-1165 FLHKIMEIVLA
+1165 FLHKLMEIVLA
-1176 KDDVDKTDK
+1176 KDDVDKADK

-1196 KYDFYHLVSKS
+1196 KYDFYHLVSKP
-1207 GDDEDAKNE
+1207 GDDEDTKNE
-1216 KIVALSSWLYDIL
+1216 KIVALSQWLYDIL
-1229 NANLLPKAKDGDQVK
+1229 NANLLPKAKDGNQVK

-1280 SEVKAFEMLSVPEL
+1280 SEVKAFELTSIPEL
-1294 PDLKKSNFK
+1294 PDLKKSNFR
-1303 GYMNGS
+1303 GFMNGS

-1316 DTETGPKF
+1316 VTETGPKF

-1329 KSNYLGNSFSQ
+1329 KSNYLGNSYSR

-1366 YRFLKTTLPN
+1366 YRFLKTNLPN
-1376 FSYEKD
+1376 FSYEND

-1398 TKSPGQFYVKP
+1398 ARSSGQFYVKP
-1409 SEALIDRL
+1409 SEALIERL
-1417 DRLFKGINDRTANN
+1417 DKLFNGINEDTADN
-1431 SDAGE
+1431 SDEGE

>member
-1 MSNTNVNKQDNGFKP
+1 MSKNNENKDNDFKP
-16 KQLNL
+16 EQLNL
-21 ASFDLDKSSMIEAS
+21 AGFDLDKSSMIEAS

-48 VRLLIEGIK
+48 VRLLIEGLK
-57 KGNSSE
+57 NGNHTE

-89 KIHECRISFDQ
+89 KIHESRISFDQ
-100 IKNGDKTIEELEK
+100 IKNGIKTIEDFESP
-113 TFKEVAIHCFEKYSH
+113 FKDIAIKCFEKYLE
-128 NTIDGISIDNIK
+128 NTIDAIDVDK
-140 NVASVFSR
+140 LKDTASVFSR

-190 QDISLEQKEAKLTV
+190 QDISLEQKEAKLAV

-223 LGFTDPENDTLKKAV
+223 LGFTDPEGDTLKNAV
-238 KALEKVRLIDPD
+238 KAIEKVRLIDPN
-250 EGYYGFSVKSYYEE
+250 ECYYGFSVKSYYEE

-328 GSFHSNPF
+328 GSFYSNPF

-372 IVVLS
+372 IVALS

-430 LVAIKVILKT
+430 LVAINVILKT

-512 DESSHCYLIGDPK
+512 DESAHCYLIGDPK

-543 ELILENKGNVY
+543 ELILGNKGNVY
-554 TLNTNFRSCQKIIE
+554 TLNTNYRSCQNIIK
-568 GVNEIFEEYEDP
+568 GVNEIFYEYEEP
-580 KNQESAGDSS
+580 KTQESSEGSFS
-590 ANKEN
+590 N
-595 IESQNSADSLPEKK
+595 IESQNSEESLSEKK
-609 DHTAYQ
+609 VKIDYP
-615 YVEHPFDYYKNSEEK
+615 YVKNPFDYYNNSGKEGY
-630 HLDSK
+630 LDSK
-635 IQFERVNCSDKPNSV
+635 IHFEPVNFSDKANSV

-677 EKTKAND
+677 ETPKAND

-703 GKIFEKGEERD
+703 GKIFENGEERD

-728 ENRFIQ
+728 ENSFIQ
-734 DALKKLSIQSVY
+734 DALKKQSIQSVY
-746 FSDRE
+746 FSDKE
-751 SVLNSEKNDKIT
+751 SVINSEDKNYNIT
-763 ASEEATNIIYLMEAM
+763 VTEEAANVIYLMEAM
-778 CDNTNSP
+778 CDSTNSP

-809 DKLDTEITLLRACRE
+809 DKLDSEITLLRVCRD

-897 EDITKKHLESEQSLV
+897 EDVTKKHLESEQSLV

-934 GFMALKSKDSAVY
+934 GFMALKSKDSAIY
-947 YDPDSKKVSY
+947 YDPDSKQVSY
-957 ALDRDNKIKGKS
+957 ALDRENKIIGKS

-992 AKLANFISLPSC
+992 AKLANFITLPSC
-1004 ISLNGKTYQSPL
+1004 VSLERKPYQSPL
-1016 KKLISIVSKDDS
+1016 KKLISLVSKDDS
-1028 ADSKGKPSKRATKKS
+1028 ADSKGKPSKRTTKKS
-1043 KDKEVGI
+1043 KDKEVEI
-1050 DTTKDVVVNDP
+1050 DTTKDVVVADP
-1061 PKTQLKAV
+1061 QPTLKAV
-1069 ENPDL
+1069 ENPEL

-1083 DECVELQNSISQE
+1083 DESIKVQNSISQDCS
-1096 GEVSSL
+1096 VSSL
-1102 DKGSVDNSFTVTS
+1102 DKGAVDNSFTVTS

-1129 SSVDEKETSV
+1129 SSADEKETSV

-1165 FLHKIMEIVLA
+1165 FLHKLMEIVLA
-1176 KDDVDKTDK
+1176 KDDVDKADK

-1196 KYDFYHLVSKS
+1196 KYDFYHLVSKP
-1207 GDDEDAKNE
+1207 GDDEDTKNE
-1216 KIVALSSWLYDIL
+1216 KIVALSQWLYDIL
-1229 NANLLPKAKDGDQVK
+1229 NANLLPKAKDGNQVK

-1280 SEVKAFEMLSVPEL
+1280 SEVKAFELTSIPEL

-1303 GYMNGS
+1303 GFMNGS

-1316 DTETGPKF
+1316 VTETGPKF

-1329 KSNYLGNSFSQ
+1329 KSNYLGNSYSR

-1366 YRFLKTTLPN
+1366 YRFLKTSLPN
-1376 FSYEKD
+1376 FSYEND

-1398 TKSPGQFYVKP
+1398 ARSSGQFYVKP
-1409 SEALIDRL
+1409 SEALIERL
-1417 DRLFKGINDRTANN
+1417 DKLFNGINEDTADN
-1431 SDAGE
+1431 SDEGE

>member
-100 IKNGDKTIEELEK
+100 IKNGGKTIEELEDP
-113 TFKEVAIHCFEKYSH
+113 FKDVAIHCFEKYSH

-190 QDISLEQKEAKLTV
+190 QDISIEQKEAKLAV

-223 LGFTDPENDTLKKAV
+223 LGFTDPEGDTLKNAV
-238 KALEKVRLIDPD
+238 KAIEKVRLIDPN
-250 EGYYGFSVKSYYEE
+250 ECYYGFSVKSYYEE

-328 GSFHSNPF
+328 GSFYSNPF

-372 IVVLS
+372 IVALS

-386 KVKKSGEFKDSQ
+386 KVKKGGEFKDSQ

-430 LVAIKVILKT
+430 LVAINVILKT

-498 FAIFSKLYLNQDAI
+498 FAIFSKLYLNQEAI

-543 ELILENKGNVY
+543 ELILGNKGNVY
-554 TLNTNFRSCQKIIE
+554 TLNTNYRSCQNIIK
-568 GVNEIFEEYEDP
+568 GVNEIFYEYEEP
-580 KNQESAGDSS
+580 KTQESSEGSFS
-590 ANKEN
+590 N
-595 IESQNSADSLPEKK
+595 IESQNSEESLSEKK
-609 DHTAYQ
+609 VQIDYP
-615 YVEHPFDYYKNSEEK
+615 YVKNPFDYYNNSGKEGY
-630 HLDSK
+630 LDSK
-635 IQFERVNCSDKPNSV
+635 IHFEPVNFSDKANSV

-677 EKTKAND
+677 ETPKAND

-703 GKIFEKGEERD
+703 GKIFENGEERD

-728 ENRFIQ
+728 ENSFIQ
-734 DALKKLSIQSVY
+734 DALKKQSIQSVY
-746 FSDRE
+746 FSDKE
-751 SVLNSEKNDKIT
+751 SVINSEDKNYNIT
-763 ASEEATNIIYLMEAM
+763 VTEEAANVIYLMEAM
-778 CDNTNSP
+778 CDSTNSP

-809 DKLDTEITLLRACRE
+809 DKLDSEITLLRVCRD

-872 SKVVGSNAQLLWF
+872 SKVTGSNAQLLWF
-885 KELVLNNKGELS
+885 KELVLNNKGGLS
-897 EDITKKHLESEQSLV
+897 EDVTKKHLESEQSLV

-947 YDPDSKKVSY
+947 YDPDSKQVCY
-957 ALDRDNKIKGKS
+957 ALDRENKINGKT

-992 AKLANFISLPSC
+992 AKLANFITLPSC
-1004 ISLNGKTYQSPL
+1004 VSLERKPYQSPL
-1016 KKLISIVSKDDS
+1016 KKLISLVSKDDS
-1028 ADSKGKPSKRATKKS
+1028 ADSKGKPSKRTTKKS
-1043 KDKEVGI
+1043 KDKEVEI
-1050 DTTKDVVVNDP
+1050 DTTKDVVVADP
-1061 PKTQLKAV
+1061 QPTLKAV
-1069 ENPDL
+1069 ENPEL

-1083 DECVELQNSISQE
+1083 DESIKVQNSISQDCS
-1096 GEVSSL
+1096 VSSL
-1102 DKGSVDNSFTVTS
+1102 DKGAVDNSFTVTS

-1129 SSVDEKETSV
+1129 SSADEKETSV

-1165 FLHKIMEIVLA
+1165 FLHKLMEIVLA
-1176 KDDVDKTDK
+1176 KDDVDKADK

-1196 KYDFYHLVSKS
+1196 KYDFYHLVSKP
-1207 GDDEDAKNE
+1207 GDDEDTKNE
-1216 KIVALSSWLYDIL
+1216 KIVALSQWLYDIL
-1229 NANLLPKAKDGDQVK
+1229 NANLLPKAKDGNQVK

-1280 SEVKAFEMLSVPEL
+1280 SEVKAFELTSIPEL

-1303 GYMNGS
+1303 GFMNGS

-1316 DTETGPKF
+1316 VTETGPKF

-1329 KSNYLGNSFSQ
+1329 KSNYLGNSYSR

-1366 YRFLKTTLPN
+1366 YRFLKTSLPN
-1376 FSYEKD
+1376 FSYEND

-1398 TKSPGQFYVKP
+1398 ARSSGQFYVKP
-1409 SEALIDRL
+1409 SEALIERL
-1417 DRLFKGINDRTANN
+1417 DKLFNGINEDTADN
-1431 SDAGE
+1431 SDEGE

>member
-100 IKNGDKTIEELEK
+100 IKNGGKTIEELEDP
-113 TFKEVAIHCFEKYSH
+113 FKDVAIHCFEKYSH

-190 QDISLEQKEAKLTV
+190 QDISIEQKEAKLAV

-223 LGFTDPENDTLKKAV
+223 LGFTDPEGDTLKNAV
-238 KALEKVRLIDPD
+238 KAIEKVRLIDPN
-250 EGYYGFSVKSYYEE
+250 ECYYGFSVKSYYEE

-328 GSFHSNPF
+328 GSFYSNPF

-345 LNLLV
+345 LNLLI

-372 IVVLS
+372 IVALS

-386 KVKKSGEFKDSQ
+386 KVKKGGEFKDSQ

-430 LVAIKVILKT
+430 LVAINVILKT

-498 FAIFSKLYLNQDAI
+498 FAIFSKLYLNQEAI
-512 DESSHCYLIGDPK
+512 DESAHCYLIGDPK

-543 ELILENKGNVY
+543 ELILGNKGNVY
-554 TLNTNFRSCQKIIE
+554 TLNTNYRSCQNIIK
-568 GVNEIFEEYEDP
+568 GVNEIFYEYEEP
-580 KNQESAGDSS
+580 KTQESSEGSFS
-590 ANKEN
+590 N
-595 IESQNSADSLPEKK
+595 IESQNSEESLSEKK
-609 DHTAYQ
+609 VQIDYP
-615 YVEHPFDYYKNSEEK
+615 YVKNPFDYYNNSGKEGY
-630 HLDSK
+630 LDSK
-635 IQFERVNCSDKPNSV
+635 IHFEPVNFSDKANSV

-677 EKTKAND
+677 ETPKAND

-703 GKIFEKGEERD
+703 GKIFENGEERD

-728 ENRFIQ
+728 ENSFIQ
-734 DALKKLSIQSVY
+734 DALKKQSIQSVY
-746 FSDRE
+746 FSDKE
-751 SVLNSEKNDKIT
+751 SVINSEDKNYNIT
-763 ASEEATNIIYLMEAM
+763 VTEEAANVIYLMEAM
-778 CDNTNSP
+778 CDSTNSP

-809 DKLDTEITLLRACRE
+809 DKLDSEITLLRVCRD

-872 SKVVGSNAQLLWF
+872 SKVTGSNAQLLWF
-885 KELVLNNKGELS
+885 KELVLNNKGGLS
-897 EDITKKHLESEQSLV
+897 EDVTKKHLESEQSLV

-947 YDPDSKKVSY
+947 YDPDSKQVCY
-957 ALDRDNKIKGKS
+957 ALDRENKINGKT

-992 AKLANFISLPSC
+992 AKLANFITLPSC
-1004 ISLNGKTYQSPL
+1004 VSLERKPYQSPL
-1016 KKLISIVSKDDS
+1016 KKLISLVSKDDS
-1028 ADSKGKPSKRATKKS
+1028 ADSKGKPSKRTTKKS
-1043 KDKEVGI
+1043 KDKEVEI
-1050 DTTKDVVVNDP
+1050 DTTKDVVVADP
-1061 PKTQLKAV
+1061 QPTLKAV
-1069 ENPDL
+1069 ENPEL

-1083 DECVELQNSISQE
+1083 DESIKVQNSISQDCS
-1096 GEVSSL
+1096 VSSL
-1102 DKGSVDNSFTVTS
+1102 DKGAVDNSFTVTS

-1129 SSVDEKETSV
+1129 SSADEKETSV

-1165 FLHKIMEIVLA
+1165 FLHKLMEIVLA
-1176 KDDVDKTDK
+1176 KDDVDKADK

-1196 KYDFYHLVSKS
+1196 KYDFYHLVSKP
-1207 GDDEDAKNE
+1207 GDDEDTKNE
-1216 KIVALSSWLYDIL
+1216 KIVALSQWLYDIL
-1229 NANLLPKAKDGDQVK
+1229 NANLLPKAKDGNQVK

-1280 SEVKAFEMLSVPEL
+1280 SEVKAFELTSIPEL
-1294 PDLKKSNFK
+1294 PDLKKSNFR
-1303 GYMNGS
+1303 GFMNGS

-1316 DTETGPKF
+1316 VTETGPKF

-1329 KSNYLGNSFSQ
+1329 KSNYLGNSYSR

-1366 YRFLKTTLPN
+1366 YRFLKTNLPN
-1376 FSYEKD
+1376 FSYEND

-1398 TKSPGQFYVKP
+1398 ARSSGQFYVKP
-1409 SEALIDRL
+1409 SEALIERL
-1417 DRLFKGINDRTANN
+1417 DKLFNGINEDTADN
-1431 SDAGE
+1431 SDEGE

>member
-1 MSNTNVNKQDNGFKP
+1 MSKNNENKDNDFKP
-16 KQLNL
+16 EQLNL
-21 ASFDLDKSSMIEAS
+21 AGFDLDKSSMIEAS

-48 VRLLIEGIK
+48 VRLLIEGLK
-57 KGNSSE
+57 NGNHTE

-89 KIHECRISFDQ
+89 KIHESRISFDQ
-100 IKNGDKTIEELEK
+100 IKNGIKTIEDFECP
-113 TFKEVAIHCFEKYSH
+113 FKDIAIKCFEKYLE
-128 NTIDGISIDNIK
+128 NTIDAIDVDK
-140 NVASVFSR
+140 LKDTASVFSR

-190 QDISLEQKEAKLTV
+190 QDISLEQKEAKLAV

-223 LGFTDPENDTLKKAV
+223 LGFTDPEGDTLKNAV
-238 KALEKVRLIDPD
+238 KAIEKVRLIDPN
-250 EGYYGFSVKSYYEE
+250 ECYYGFSVKSYYEE

-328 GSFHSNPF
+328 GSFYSNPF

-372 IVVLS
+372 IVALS

-386 KVKKSGEFKDSQ
+386 KVKKGGEFKDSQ

-430 LVAIKVILKT
+430 LVAINVILKT

-463 NNNKDKSRG
+463 NKDKSRG
-472 DVLSSLLRKRY
+472 DVLASLLRKRY

-512 DESSHCYLIGDPK
+512 DESAHCYLIGDPK

-543 ELILENKGNVY
+543 ELILGNKGDVY
-554 TLNTNFRSCQKIIE
+554 TLNTNYRSCQNIIK
-568 GVNEIFEEYEDP
+568 GVNEIFYEYEEP
-580 KNQESAGDSS
+580 KTQESSEGSFS
-590 ANKEN
+590 N
-595 IESQNSADSLPEKK
+595 IESQNSEESLSEKK
-609 DHTAYQ
+609 VKIDYP
-615 YVEHPFDYYKNSEEK
+615 YVKNPFDYYNNSGKEGY
-630 HLDSK
+630 LDSK
-635 IQFERVNCSDKPNSV
+635 IHFEPVNFSDKANSV

-677 EKTKAND
+677 EKPKAND

-703 GKIFEKGEERD
+703 GKIFENGEERD

-728 ENRFIQ
+728 ENSFIQ
-734 DALKKLSIQSVY
+734 EALKKQSIQSVY
-746 FSDRE
+746 FSDKE
-751 SVLNSEKNDKIT
+751 SVINSEDKNYNIT
-763 ASEEATNIIYLMEAM
+763 VTEEAANVIYLMEAM
-778 CDNTNSP
+778 CDSTNSP

-809 DKLDTEITLLRACRE
+809 DKLDSEITLLRVCRD

-872 SKVVGSNAQLLWF
+872 SKVTGSNAQLLWF

-897 EDITKKHLESEQSLV
+897 EDVTKKHLESEQSLV

-934 GFMALKSKDSAVY
+934 GFMALKSKDSAIY
-947 YDPDSKKVSY
+947 YDPDSKQVSY
-957 ALDRDNKIKGKS
+957 ALDRENKIIGKS

-992 AKLANFISLPSC
+992 AKLANFITLPSC
-1004 ISLNGKTYQSPL
+1004 VSLERKPYQSPL
-1016 KKLISIVSKDDS
+1016 KKLISLVSKDDS
-1028 ADSKGKPSKRATKKS
+1028 ADSKGKPSKRITKKS
-1043 KDKEVGI
+1043 KDKEVEI
-1050 DTTKDVVVNDP
+1050 DTTKDVVVADP
-1061 PKTQLKAV
+1061 QPTLKAV
-1069 ENPDL
+1069 ENPEL

-1083 DECVELQNSISQE
+1083 DESIKVQNSISQDCS
-1096 GEVSSL
+1096 VSSL
-1102 DKGSVDNSFTVTS
+1102 DKGAVDNSFTVTS

-1129 SSVDEKETSV
+1129 SSADEKETSV

-1165 FLHKIMEIVLA
+1165 FLHKLMEIVLA
-1176 KDDVDKTDK
+1176 KDDVDKADK

-1196 KYDFYHLVSKS
+1196 KYDFYHLVSKP
-1207 GDDEDAKNE
+1207 GDDEDTKNE
-1216 KIVALSSWLYDIL
+1216 KIVALSQWLYDIL
-1229 NANLLPKAKDGDQVK
+1229 NANLLPKAKDGNQVK

-1280 SEVKAFEMLSVPEL
+1280 SEVKAFELTSIPEL

-1303 GYMNGS
+1303 GFMNGS

-1316 DTETGPKF
+1316 VTETGPKF

-1329 KSNYLGNSFSQ
+1329 KSNYLGNSYSR

-1366 YRFLKTTLPN
+1366 YRFLKTSLPN
-1376 FSYEKD
+1376 FSYEND

-1398 TKSPGQFYVKP
+1398 ARSSGQFYVKP
-1409 SEALIDRL
+1409 SEALIERL
-1417 DRLFKGINDRTANN
+1417 DKLFNGINEDTADN
-1431 SDAGE
+1431 SDEGE

>member
-1 MSNTNVNKQDNGFKP
+1 MSNTNVNKKDNGFKP

-48 VRLLIEGIK
+48 VRLLIDGIK
-57 KGNSSE
+57 KGKSSE

-100 IKNGDKTIEELEK
+100 IKNGDKTIEELEDP
-113 TFKEVAIHCFEKYSH
+113 FKDVAIHCFEKYSH

-273 DERLKYLLD
+273 DDRIRYLLD
-282 TAKDLYSDFENDF
+282 EYVKSVFQLTQY
-295 FSKLESLKEYKDQ
+295 LEPLKEYKGQ
-308 IISFADGNTV
+308 LISTSSAGEIAH
-318 PGSLYELSPG
+318 GALYELSSG
-328 GSFHSNPF
+328 QLAGSAPYWAKKTGLIFLEAVDSFIKEDSIDINNFISKLENIDAETLSKILNQDNSHF
-336 NKGLPCKNF
+336 VKVNKGSEFANQQQLETF
-345 LNLLV
+345 EY
-350 STLNNDSADTINYI
+350 SAKEFARAYLDVLRTVDTIKNEL
-364 TSFNSIDK
+364 K
-372 IVVLS
+372 IS
-377 EIGSDEHFF
+377 
-386 KVKKSGEFKDSQ
+386 
-398 KVRDFEEIVKDL
+398 
-410 ISASF
+410 
-415 EVITEIELIKLELTT
+415 
-430 LVAIKVILKT
+430 VAIKVILKT

-463 NNNKDKSRG
+463 NNKDESRG
-472 DVLSSLLRKRY
+472 DVLASLLRKRY

-498 FAIFSKLYLNQDAI
+498 FAIFSKLYLDQDVI
-512 DESSHCYLIGDPK
+512 DESAHCYLIGDPK

-580 KNQESAGDSS
+580 KNQESAEDSS

-734 DALKKLSIQSVY
+734 DALKNLSIQSVY

-809 DKLDTEITLLRACRE
+809 DKLDTEITLLRVCRD

-1028 ADSKGKPSKRATKKS
+1028 ADSKGKSSKRATKKS

-1083 DECVELQNSISQE
+1083 DECVELKNSISQE

-1190 FVNSQL
+1190 FVISQL

>member
-1 MSNTNVNKQDNGFKP
+1 MSKNNENKDNDFKP
-16 KQLNL
+16 EQLNL
-21 ASFDLDKSSMIEAS
+21 AGFDLDKSSMIEAS

-48 VRLLIEGIK
+48 VRLLIEGLK
-57 KGNSSE
+57 NGNHTE

-89 KIHECRISFDQ
+89 KIHESRISFDQ
-100 IKNGDKTIEELEK
+100 IKNGIKTIEDFESP
-113 TFKEVAIHCFEKYSH
+113 FKDIAIKCFEKYLE
-128 NTIDGISIDNIK
+128 NTIDAIDVDK
-140 NVASVFSR
+140 LKDTASVFSR

-190 QDISLEQKEAKLTV
+190 QDISLEQKEAKLAV

-223 LGFTDPENDTLKKAV
+223 LGFTDPEGDTLKNAV
-238 KALEKVRLIDPD
+238 KAIEKVRLIDPN
-250 EGYYGFSVKSYYEE
+250 ECYYGFSVKSYYEE

-328 GSFHSNPF
+328 GSFHSNHF

-372 IVVLS
+372 IVALS

-386 KVKKSGEFKDSQ
+386 KVKKGGEFKDSQ

-430 LVAIKVILKT
+430 LVAINVILKT

-463 NNNKDKSRG
+463 NNKSRG

-512 DESSHCYLIGDPK
+512 DESAHCYLIGDPK

-543 ELILENKGNVY
+543 ELILGNKGNVY
-554 TLNTNFRSCQKIIE
+554 TLNTNYRSCQNIIK
-568 GVNEIFEEYEDP
+568 GVNEIFYEYEEP
-580 KNQESAGDSS
+580 KTQESSEGASV
-590 ANKEN
+590 N
-595 IESQNSADSLPEKK
+595 IESQNSEESLSEKK
-609 DHTAYQ
+609 VKIDYP
-615 YVEHPFDYYKNSEEK
+615 YVKYPFDYYNNSGKEGY
-630 HLDSK
+630 LDSK
-635 IQFERVNCSDKPNSV
+635 IHFEPVNVSDKANSV

-677 EKTKAND
+677 EKPKAND

-703 GKIFEKGEERD
+703 GKIFENGEERD

-728 ENRFIQ
+728 ENSFIQ
-734 DALKKLSIQSVY
+734 DALKKQSIQSVY
-746 FSDRE
+746 FSDKE
-751 SVLNSEKNDKIT
+751 SVINSEDKNYNIT
-763 ASEEATNIIYLMEAM
+763 VTEEAANVIYLMEAM
-778 CDNTNSP
+778 CDSTNSP

-809 DKLDTEITLLRACRE
+809 DKLDSEITLLRVCRD

-872 SKVVGSNAQLLWF
+872 SKVTGSNAQLLWF

-897 EDITKKHLESEQSLV
+897 EDVTKKHLESEQSLV

-947 YDPDSKKVSY
+947 YDPDSKQVCY
-957 ALDRDNKIKGKS
+957 ALDRENKINGKT

-992 AKLANFISLPSC
+992 AKLANFITLPSC
-1004 ISLNGKTYQSPL
+1004 VSLERKPYQSPL
-1016 KKLISIVSKDDS
+1016 KKLISLVSKDDS
-1028 ADSKGKPSKRATKKS
+1028 ADSKGKPSKRTTKKS
-1043 KDKEVGI
+1043 KDKEVEI
-1050 DTTKDVVVNDP
+1050 DTTKDVVVVDP
-1061 PKTQLKAV
+1061 QPTLKAV
-1069 ENPDL
+1069 ENPEL

-1083 DECVELQNSISQE
+1083 DECVEVQDSISQE
-1096 GEVSSL
+1096 GEVSIL

-1129 SSVDEKETSV
+1129 SSSDEKETSV
-1139 EDGDSDDSKDKDLIN
+1139 EDGDSDDSKDKELIN

-1196 KYDFYHLVSKS
+1196 KYDFYHLVSKPS
-1207 GDDEDAKNE
+1207 DDENVKNE

-1409 SEALIDRL
+1409 SEALIERL
-1417 DRLFKGINDRTANN
+1417 DRLFKGINDRTSNN

>member
-1 MSNTNVNKQDNGFKP
+1 MSKNNENKDNDFKP
-16 KQLNL
+16 EQLNL
-21 ASFDLDKSSMIEAS
+21 AGFDLDKSSMIEAS

-48 VRLLIEGIK
+48 VRLLIEGLK
-57 KGNSSE
+57 NGNHTE

-89 KIHECRISFDQ
+89 KIHESRISFDQ
-100 IKNGDKTIEELEK
+100 IKNGIKTIEDFESP
-113 TFKEVAIHCFEKYSH
+113 FKDIAIKCFEKYLE
-128 NTIDGISIDNIK
+128 NTIDAIDVDK
-140 NVASVFSR
+140 LKDTASVFSR

-190 QDISLEQKEAKLTV
+190 QDISLEQKEAKLAV

-223 LGFTDPENDTLKKAV
+223 LGFTDPEGDTLKNAV
-238 KALEKVRLIDPD
+238 KAIEKVRLIDPN
-250 EGYYGFSVKSYYEE
+250 ECYYGFSVKSYYEE

-328 GSFHSNPF
+328 GSFYSNPF

-372 IVVLS
+372 IVALS

-430 LVAIKVILKT
+430 LVAINVILKT

-512 DESSHCYLIGDPK
+512 DESAHCYLIGDPK

-543 ELILENKGNVY
+543 ELILGNKGNVY
-554 TLNTNFRSCQKIIE
+554 TLNTNYRSCQNIIK
-568 GVNEIFEEYEDP
+568 GVNEIFYEYEEP
-580 KNQESAGDSS
+580 KTQESSEGSFS
-590 ANKEN
+590 N
-595 IESQNSADSLPEKK
+595 IESQNSEESLSEKK
-609 DHTAYQ
+609 VKIDYP
-615 YVEHPFDYYKNSEEK
+615 YVKNPFDYYNNSGKEGY
-630 HLDSK
+630 LDSK
-635 IQFERVNCSDKPNSV
+635 IHFEPVNFSDKANSV

-677 EKTKAND
+677 ETPKAND

-703 GKIFEKGEERD
+703 GKIFENGEERD

-728 ENRFIQ
+728 ENSFIQ
-734 DALKKLSIQSVY
+734 DALKKQSIQSVY
-746 FSDRE
+746 FSDKE
-751 SVLNSEKNDKIT
+751 SVINSEDKNYNIT
-763 ASEEATNIIYLMEAM
+763 VTEEAANVIYLMEAM
-778 CDNTNSP
+778 CDSTNSP

-809 DKLDTEITLLRACRE
+809 DKLDSEITLLRVCRD

-897 EDITKKHLESEQSLV
+897 EDVTKKHLESEQSLV

-934 GFMALKSKDSAVY
+934 GFMALKSKDSAIY
-947 YDPDSKKVSY
+947 YDPDSKQVSY
-957 ALDRDNKIKGKS
+957 ALDRENKIIGKS

-992 AKLANFISLPSC
+992 AKLANFITLPSC
-1004 ISLNGKTYQSPL
+1004 VSLERKPYQSPL
-1016 KKLISIVSKDDS
+1016 KKLISLVSKDDS
-1028 ADSKGKPSKRATKKS
+1028 ADSKGKPSKRTTKKS
-1043 KDKEVGI
+1043 KDKEVEI
-1050 DTTKDVVVNDP
+1050 DTTKDVVVADP
-1061 PKTQLKAV
+1061 QPTLKAV
-1069 ENPDL
+1069 ENPEL

-1083 DECVELQNSISQE
+1083 DESIKVQNSISQDCS
-1096 GEVSSL
+1096 VSSL
-1102 DKGSVDNSFTVTS
+1102 DKGAVDNSFTVTS

-1129 SSVDEKETSV
+1129 SSADEKETRV

-1165 FLHKIMEIVLA
+1165 FLHKLMEIVLA
-1176 KDDVDKTDK
+1176 KDDVDKADK

-1196 KYDFYHLVSKS
+1196 KYDFYHLVSKP
-1207 GDDEDAKNE
+1207 GDDEDTKNE
-1216 KIVALSSWLYDIL
+1216 KIVALSQWLYDIL
-1229 NANLLPKAKDGDQVK
+1229 NANLLPKAKDGNQVK

-1280 SEVKAFEMLSVPEL
+1280 SEVKAFELTSIPEL

-1303 GYMNGS
+1303 GFMNGS

-1316 DTETGPKF
+1316 VTETGPKF

-1329 KSNYLGNSFSQ
+1329 KSNYLGNSYSR

-1366 YRFLKTTLPN
+1366 YRFLKTSLPN
-1376 FSYEKD
+1376 FSYEND

-1398 TKSPGQFYVKP
+1398 ARSSGQFYVKP
-1409 SEALIDRL
+1409 SEALIERL
-1417 DRLFKGINDRTANN
+1417 DKLFNGINEDTADN
-1431 SDAGE
+1431 SDEGE

>member
-16 KQLNL
+16 KQLSL

-273 DERLKYLLD
+273 DDRIRYLLD
-282 TAKDLYSDFENDF
+282 EYVKSVFQLTQY
-295 FSKLESLKEYKDQ
+295 LEPLKEYKGQ
-308 IISFADGNTV
+308 LISTSSAGEIAH
-318 PGSLYELSPG
+318 GALYELSSG
-328 GSFHSNPF
+328 QLAGSAPYWAKKTGLIFLEAVDSFIKEDSIDINNFISKLENIDAETLSKILNQDNSHF
-336 NKGLPCKNF
+336 VKVNKGSEFANQQQLETF
-345 LNLLV
+345 EY
-350 STLNNDSADTINYI
+350 SAKEFARAYLDVLRTVDTIKNEL
-364 TSFNSIDK
+364 K
-372 IVVLS
+372 IS
-377 EIGSDEHFF
+377 
-386 KVKKSGEFKDSQ
+386 
-398 KVRDFEEIVKDL
+398 
-410 ISASF
+410 
-415 EVITEIELIKLELTT
+415 
-430 LVAIKVILKT
+430 VAIKVILKT

-463 NNNKDKSRG
+463 NNKDESRG
-472 DVLSSLLRKRY
+472 DVLASLLRKRY

-498 FAIFSKLYLNQDAI
+498 FAIFSKLYLDQDVI
-512 DESSHCYLIGDPK
+512 DESAHCYLIGDPK

-580 KNQESAGDSS
+580 KNQESAEDSS

-677 EKTKAND
+677 EKPKAND

-1244 LSNLKALDCA
+1244 LSYLKALDCA

>member
-1 MSNTNVNKQDNGFKP
+1 MSKNNENKDNDFEP
-16 KQLNL
+16 EQLNL
-21 ASFDLDKSSMIEAS
+21 AGFDLDKSSMIEAS

-48 VRLLIEGIK
+48 VRLLIEGLK
-57 KGNSSE
+57 NGNHTE

-89 KIHECRISFDQ
+89 KIHESRISFDQ
-100 IKNGDKTIEELEK
+100 IKNGIKTIENFESP
-113 TFKEVAIHCFEKYSH
+113 FKDIAIKCFEKYLE
-128 NTIDGISIDNIK
+128 NTIDAIDVDK
-140 NVASVFSR
+140 LKDTASVFSR

-190 QDISLEQKEAKLTV
+190 QDISLEQKEAKLAV

-223 LGFTDPENDTLKKAV
+223 LGFTDPEGDTLKNAV
-238 KALEKVRLIDPD
+238 KAIEKVRLIDPN
-250 EGYYGFSVKSYYEE
+250 ECYYGFSVKSYYEE

-328 GSFHSNPF
+328 GSFYSNPF

-372 IVVLS
+372 IVALS

-430 LVAIKVILKT
+430 LVAINVILKT

-512 DESSHCYLIGDPK
+512 DESAHCYLIGDPK

-543 ELILENKGNVY
+543 ELILGNKGNVY
-554 TLNTNFRSCQKIIE
+554 TLNTNYRSCQNIIK
-568 GVNEIFEEYEDP
+568 GVNEIFYEYEEP
-580 KNQESAGDSS
+580 KTQESSEGSFS
-590 ANKEN
+590 N
-595 IESQNSADSLPEKK
+595 IESQNSEESLSEKK
-609 DHTAYQ
+609 VKIDYP
-615 YVEHPFDYYKNSEEK
+615 YVKNPFDYYNNSGKEGY
-630 HLDSK
+630 LDSK
-635 IQFERVNCSDKPNSV
+635 IHFEPVNFSDKANSV

-677 EKTKAND
+677 ETPKAND

-703 GKIFEKGEERD
+703 GKIFENGEERD

-728 ENRFIQ
+728 ENSFIQ
-734 DALKKLSIQSVY
+734 DALKKQSIQSVY
-746 FSDRE
+746 FSDKE
-751 SVLNSEKNDKIT
+751 SVINSEDKNYNIT
-763 ASEEATNIIYLMEAM
+763 VTEEAANVIYLMEAM
-778 CDNTNSP
+778 CDSTNSP

-809 DKLDTEITLLRACRE
+809 DKLDSEITLLRVCRD

-872 SKVVGSNAQLLWF
+872 SKVTGSNAQLLWF

-897 EDITKKHLESEQSLV
+897 EDVTKKHLESEQSLV

-934 GFMALKSKDSAVY
+934 GFMALKSKDSAIY
-947 YDPDSKKVSY
+947 YDPDSKQVSY
-957 ALDRDNKIKGKS
+957 ALDRENKIIGKS

-992 AKLANFISLPSC
+992 AKLANFITLPSC
-1004 ISLNGKTYQSPL
+1004 VSLERKPYQSPL
-1016 KKLISIVSKDDS
+1016 KKLISLVSKDDS
-1028 ADSKGKPSKRATKKS
+1028 ADSKGKPSKRTTKKS
-1043 KDKEVGI
+1043 KDKEVEI
-1050 DTTKDVVVNDP
+1050 DTTKDVVVADP
-1061 PKTQLKAV
+1061 QPTLKAV
-1069 ENPDL
+1069 ENPEL

-1083 DECVELQNSISQE
+1083 DESIKVQNSISQDCS
-1096 GEVSSL
+1096 VSSL
-1102 DKGSVDNSFTVTS
+1102 DKGAVDNSFTVTS

-1129 SSVDEKETSV
+1129 SSADEKETSV

-1165 FLHKIMEIVLA
+1165 FLHKLMEIVLA
-1176 KDDVDKTDK
+1176 KDDVDKADK

-1196 KYDFYHLVSKS
+1196 KYDFYHLVSKP
-1207 GDDEDAKNE
+1207 GDDEDTKNE
-1216 KIVALSSWLYDIL
+1216 KIVALSQWLYDIL
-1229 NANLLPKAKDGDQVK
+1229 NANLLPKAKDGNQVK

-1280 SEVKAFEMLSVPEL
+1280 SEVKAFELTSIPEL

-1303 GYMNGS
+1303 GFMNGS

-1316 DTETGPKF
+1316 VTETGPKF

-1329 KSNYLGNSFSQ
+1329 KSNYLGNSYSR

-1366 YRFLKTTLPN
+1366 YRFLKTSLPN
-1376 FSYEKD
+1376 FSYEND

-1398 TKSPGQFYVKP
+1398 ARSSGQFYVKP
-1409 SEALIDRL
+1409 SEALIERL
-1417 DRLFKGINDRTANN
+1417 DKLFNGINEDTADN
-1431 SDAGE
+1431 SDEGE

>member
-1 MSNTNVNKQDNGFKP
+1 MSKNNENKDNDFEP
-16 KQLNL
+16 EQLNL
-21 ASFDLDKSSMIEAS
+21 AGFDLDKSSMIEAS

-48 VRLLIEGIK
+48 VRLLIEGLK
-57 KGNSSE
+57 NGNHTE

-89 KIHECRISFDQ
+89 KIHESRISFDQ
-100 IKNGDKTIEELEK
+100 IKNGIKTIENFESP
-113 TFKEVAIHCFEKYSH
+113 FKDIAIKCFEKYLE
-128 NTIDGISIDNIK
+128 NTIDAIDVDK
-140 NVASVFSR
+140 LKDTASVFSR

-190 QDISLEQKEAKLTV
+190 QDISLEQKEAKLAV

-223 LGFTDPENDTLKKAV
+223 LGFTDPEGDTLKNAV
-238 KALEKVRLIDPD
+238 KAIEKVRLIDPN
-250 EGYYGFSVKSYYEE
+250 ECYYGFSVKSYYEE

-328 GSFHSNPF
+328 GSFYSNPF

-372 IVVLS
+372 IVALS

-430 LVAIKVILKT
+430 LVAINVILKT

-512 DESSHCYLIGDPK
+512 DESAHCYLIGDPK

-543 ELILENKGNVY
+543 ELILGNKGNVY
-554 TLNTNFRSCQKIIE
+554 TLNTNYRSCQNIIK
-568 GVNEIFEEYEDP
+568 GVNEIFYEYEEP
-580 KNQESAGDSS
+580 KTQESSEGSFS
-590 ANKEN
+590 N
-595 IESQNSADSLPEKK
+595 IESQNSEESLSEKK
-609 DHTAYQ
+609 VKIDYP
-615 YVEHPFDYYKNSEEK
+615 YVKNPFDYYNNSGKEGY
-630 HLDSK
+630 LDSK
-635 IQFERVNCSDKPNSV
+635 IHFEPVNFSDKANSV

-677 EKTKAND
+677 ETPKAND

-703 GKIFEKGEERD
+703 GKIFENGEERD

-728 ENRFIQ
+728 ENSFIQ
-734 DALKKLSIQSVY
+734 DALKKQSIQSVY
-746 FSDRE
+746 FSDKE
-751 SVLNSEKNDKIT
+751 YVINSEDKNYNIT
-763 ASEEATNIIYLMEAM
+763 VTEEAANVIYLMEAM
-778 CDNTNSP
+778 CDSTNSP

-809 DKLDTEITLLRACRE
+809 DKLDSEITLLRVCRD

-897 EDITKKHLESEQSLV
+897 EDVTKKHLESEQSLV

-934 GFMALKSKDSAVY
+934 GFMALKSKDSAIY
-947 YDPDSKKVSY
+947 YDPDSKQVSY
-957 ALDRDNKIKGKS
+957 ALDRENKIIGKS

-992 AKLANFISLPSC
+992 AKLANFITLPSC
-1004 ISLNGKTYQSPL
+1004 VSLERKPYQSPL
-1016 KKLISIVSKDDS
+1016 KKLISLVSKDDS
-1028 ADSKGKPSKRATKKS
+1028 ADSKGKPSKRTTKKS
-1043 KDKEVGI
+1043 KDKEVEI
-1050 DTTKDVVVNDP
+1050 DTTKDVVVADP
-1061 PKTQLKAV
+1061 QPTLKAV
-1069 ENPDL
+1069 ENPEL

-1083 DECVELQNSISQE
+1083 DESIKVQNSISQDCS
-1096 GEVSSL
+1096 VSSL
-1102 DKGSVDNSFTVTS
+1102 DKGAVDNSFTVTS

-1129 SSVDEKETSV
+1129 SSADEKETSV

-1165 FLHKIMEIVLA
+1165 FLHKLMEIVLA
-1176 KDDVDKTDK
+1176 KDDVDKADK

-1196 KYDFYHLVSKS
+1196 KYDFYHLVSKP
-1207 GDDEDAKNE
+1207 GDDEDTKNE
-1216 KIVALSSWLYDIL
+1216 KIVALSQWLYDIL
-1229 NANLLPKAKDGDQVK
+1229 NANLLPKAKDGNQVK

-1280 SEVKAFEMLSVPEL
+1280 SEVKAFELTSIPEL

-1303 GYMNGS
+1303 GFMNGS

-1316 DTETGPKF
+1316 VTETGPKF

-1329 KSNYLGNSFSQ
+1329 KSNYLGNSYSR

-1366 YRFLKTTLPN
+1366 YRFLKTSLPN
-1376 FSYEKD
+1376 FSYEND

-1398 TKSPGQFYVKP
+1398 ARSSGQFYVKP
-1409 SEALIDRL
+1409 SEALIERL
-1417 DRLFKGINDRTANN
+1417 DKLFNGINEDTADN
-1431 SDAGE
+1431 SDEGE

>member
-16 KQLNL
+16 KQLSL

-273 DERLKYLLD
+273 DDRIRYLLD
-282 TAKDLYSDFENDF
+282 EYVKSVFQLTQY
-295 FSKLESLKEYKDQ
+295 LEPLKEYKGQ
-308 IISFADGNTV
+308 LISTSSAGEIAH
-318 PGSLYELSPG
+318 GALYELSSG
-328 GSFHSNPF
+328 QLAGSAPYWAKKTGLIFLEAVDSFIKEDSIDINNFISKLENIDAETLSKILNQDNSHF
-336 NKGLPCKNF
+336 VKVNKGSEFANQQQLETF
-345 LNLLV
+345 EY
-350 STLNNDSADTINYI
+350 SAKEFARAYLDVLRTVDTIKNEL
-364 TSFNSIDK
+364 K
-372 IVVLS
+372 IS
-377 EIGSDEHFF
+377 
-386 KVKKSGEFKDSQ
+386 
-398 KVRDFEEIVKDL
+398 
-410 ISASF
+410 
-415 EVITEIELIKLELTT
+415 
-430 LVAIKVILKT
+430 VAIKVILKT

-463 NNNKDKSRG
+463 NNKDESRG
-472 DVLSSLLRKRY
+472 DVLASLLRKRY

-498 FAIFSKLYLNQDAI
+498 FAIFSKLYLDQDVI
-512 DESSHCYLIGDPK
+512 DESAHCYLIGDPK

-580 KNQESAGDSS
+580 KNQESAEDSS

-734 DALKKLSIQSVY
+734 DALKNLSIQSVY

-1028 ADSKGKPSKRATKKS
+1028 ADSKGKSSKRATKKS

-1083 DECVELQNSISQE
+1083 DECVELKNSISQE

>member
-1 MSNTNVNKQDNGFKP
+1 MSKNNENKDNDFKP
-16 KQLNL
+16 EQLNL
-21 ASFDLDKSSMIEAS
+21 AGFDLDKSSMIEAS

-48 VRLLIEGIK
+48 VRLLIEGLK
-57 KGNSSE
+57 NGNHTE

-89 KIHECRISFDQ
+89 KIHESRISFDQ
-100 IKNGDKTIEELEK
+100 IKNGIKTIEDFESP
-113 TFKEVAIHCFEKYSH
+113 FKDIAIKCFEKYLE
-128 NTIDGISIDNIK
+128 NTIDAIDVDK
-140 NVASVFSR
+140 LKDTASVFSR

-190 QDISLEQKEAKLTV
+190 QDISLEQKEAKLAV

-223 LGFTDPENDTLKKAV
+223 LGFTDPEGDTLKNAV
-238 KALEKVRLIDPD
+238 KAIEKVRLIDPN
-250 EGYYGFSVKSYYEE
+250 ECYYGFSVKSYYEE

-328 GSFHSNPF
+328 GSFYSNPF

-372 IVVLS
+372 IVALS

-386 KVKKSGEFKDSQ
+386 KVKKGGEFKDSQ

-430 LVAIKVILKT
+430 LVAINVILKT

-463 NNNKDKSRG
+463 NKDKSRG
-472 DVLSSLLRKRY
+472 DVLASLLRKRY

-512 DESSHCYLIGDPK
+512 DESAHCYLIGDPK

-543 ELILENKGNVY
+543 ELILGNKGNVY
-554 TLNTNFRSCQKIIE
+554 TLNTNYRSCQNIIK
-568 GVNEIFEEYEDP
+568 GVNEIFYEYEEP
-580 KNQESAGDSS
+580 KTQESSEGSFS
-590 ANKEN
+590 N
-595 IESQNSADSLPEKK
+595 IESQNSEESLSEKK
-609 DHTAYQ
+609 VKIDYP
-615 YVEHPFDYYKNSEEK
+615 YVKNPFDYYNNSGKEGY
-630 HLDSK
+630 LDSK
-635 IQFERVNCSDKPNSV
+635 IHFESVNFSDKANSV

-677 EKTKAND
+677 EKPKAND

-703 GKIFEKGEERD
+703 GKIFENGEERD

-728 ENRFIQ
+728 ENSFIQ
-734 DALKKLSIQSVY
+734 EALKKQSIQSVY
-746 FSDRE
+746 FSDKE
-751 SVLNSEKNDKIT
+751 SVINSEDKNYNIT
-763 ASEEATNIIYLMEAM
+763 VTEEAANVIYLMEAM
-778 CDNTNSP
+778 CDSTNSP

-809 DKLDTEITLLRACRE
+809 DKLDSEITLLRVCRD

-872 SKVVGSNAQLLWF
+872 SKVTGSNAQLLWF

-897 EDITKKHLESEQSLV
+897 EDVTKKHLESEQFLV

-934 GFMALKSKDSAVY
+934 GFMALKSKDSAIY
-947 YDPDSKKVSY
+947 YDPDSKQVSY
-957 ALDRDNKIKGKS
+957 ALDRENKIIGKS

-992 AKLANFISLPSC
+992 AKLANFITLPSC
-1004 ISLNGKTYQSPL
+1004 VSLERKPYQSPL
-1016 KKLISIVSKDDS
+1016 KKLISLVSKDDS
-1028 ADSKGKPSKRATKKS
+1028 ADSKGKPSKRITKKS
-1043 KDKEVGI
+1043 KDKEVEI
-1050 DTTKDVVVNDP
+1050 DTTKDVVVADP
-1061 PKTQLKAV
+1061 QPTLKAV
-1069 ENPDL
+1069 ENPEL

-1083 DECVELQNSISQE
+1083 DESIKVQNSISQDCS
-1096 GEVSSL
+1096 VSSL
-1102 DKGSVDNSFTVTS
+1102 DKGAVDNSFTVTS

-1129 SSVDEKETSV
+1129 SSADEKETSV

-1165 FLHKIMEIVLA
+1165 FLHKLMEIVLA
-1176 KDDVDKTDK
+1176 KDDVDKADK

-1196 KYDFYHLVSKS
+1196 KYDFYHLVSKP
-1207 GDDEDAKNE
+1207 GDDEDTKNE
-1216 KIVALSSWLYDIL
+1216 KIVALSQWLYDIL
-1229 NANLLPKAKDGDQVK
+1229 NANLLPKAKDGNQVK

-1280 SEVKAFEMLSVPEL
+1280 SEVKAFELTSIPEL

-1303 GYMNGS
+1303 GFMNGS

-1316 DTETGPKF
+1316 VTETGPKF

-1329 KSNYLGNSFSQ
+1329 KSNYLGNSYSR

-1366 YRFLKTTLPN
+1366 YRFLKTSLPN
-1376 FSYEKD
+1376 FSYEND

-1398 TKSPGQFYVKP
+1398 ARSSGQFYVKP
-1409 SEALIDRL
+1409 SEALIERL
-1417 DRLFKGINDRTANN
+1417 DKLFNGINEDTADN
-1431 SDAGE
+1431 SDEGE

>member
-1 MSNTNVNKQDNGFKP
+1 MSDINENKDNDFEP
-16 KQLNL
+16 MQLNL

-89 KIHECRISFDQ
+89 KIHESRINFDQ

-113 TFKEVAIHCFEKYSH
+113 PFKEVAIHCFEKYSH
-128 NTIDGISIDNIK
+128 NTIGGISIDNIK

-190 QDISLEQKEAKLTV
+190 QDISLEQKEAKLDV
-204 WRSLF
+204 WRGLF

-238 KALEKVRLIDPD
+238 IALEKVRLIDPD
-250 EGYYGFSVKSYYEE
+250 DGYYGFSVKSYYEE
-264 GVKKLQKTP
+264 SEKKLQETP
-273 DERLKYLLD
+273 DDRIRYLLD
-282 TAKDLYSDFENDF
+282 EYVKSVFQLTQY
-295 FSKLESLKEYKDQ
+295 LEPLKEYKGQ
-308 IISFADGNTV
+308 LISTSSTGEIAH
-318 PGSLYELSPG
+318 GSLYELSSG
-328 GSFHSNPF
+328 GNLDGRSPYWAKKTGLIFLEAVDSFIKDDSTDINNFISKLENIDSETLSKILNQDNSHF
-336 NKGLPCKNF
+336 VKINKGTKFVNQQQLETF
-345 LNLLV
+345 EY
-350 STLNNDSADTINYI
+350 SAKEFARAYLDVLRTVDTIK
-364 TSFNSIDK
+364 TELK
-372 IVVLS
+372 IS
-377 EIGSDEHFF
+377 
-386 KVKKSGEFKDSQ
+386 
-398 KVRDFEEIVKDL
+398 
-410 ISASF
+410 
-415 EVITEIELIKLELTT
+415 
-430 LVAIKVILKT
+430 VAIKVILKT

-463 NNNKDKSRG
+463 NNKDESRG
-472 DVLSSLLRKRY
+472 DVLASLLRKRY

-512 DESSHCYLIGDPK
+512 DENAHCYLIGDPK

-543 ELILENKGNVY
+543 ELILKNMGNVY
-554 TLNTNFRSCQKIIE
+554 TLNTNYRSCQKIIE
-568 GVNEIFEEYEDP
+568 GVNKIFEEYKDS
-580 KNQESAGDSS
+580 KNQESAEDSS

-595 IESQNSADSLPEKK
+595 IESQNSEESLSEKSTK
-609 DHTAYQ
+609 IDYP
-615 YVEHPFDYYKNSEEK
+615 YVKYPFDYYNDSGEK
-630 HLDSK
+630 DHLDSK
-635 IQFERVNCSDKPNSV
+635 IQFEPVNCSDKANRV

-671 SFADSQ
+671 SFSDSQ
-677 EKTKAND
+677 DKPKAND

-703 GKIFEKGEERD
+703 GIIFENGEVRD

-734 DALKKLSIQSVY
+734 DALKKLFIQSVY

-846 TILETDGGERS
+846 TILETDGGERA

-872 SKVVGSNAQLLWF
+872 SKVIGSNAQLLWF

-897 EDITKKHLESEQSLV
+897 EDVTKKHLESEQSLV

-934 GFMALKSKDSAVY
+934 GFMALKGKDSAVY

-1004 ISLNGKTYQSPL
+1004 TSLNGKTYKSPL
-1016 KKLISIVSKDDS
+1016 KKLISLVPKDDS
-1028 ADSKGKPSKRATKKS
+1028 ADSKGKPSKRTTKKS
-1043 KDKEVGI
+1043 KDKEEGI
-1050 DTTKDVVVNDP
+1050 DTTKDAVAVDP
-1061 PKTQLKAV
+1061 HKPQLKAV

-1083 DECVELQNSISQE
+1083 DERVEVQNSISQE
-1096 GEVSSL
+1096 GVVSSL

-1129 SSVDEKETSV
+1129 SSIDEKETSV
-1139 EDGDSDDSKDKDLIN
+1139 EDGDSDDSKDQDLIN

-1196 KYDFYHLVSKS
+1196 KYDFYHLVSKP
-1207 GDDEDAKNE
+1207 GDDVDAKNE

-1409 SEALIDRL
+1409 PEALIERL
-1417 DRLFKGINDRTANN
+1417 DKLFKGINDRTANN
-1431 SDAGE
+1431 SDEGE

>member
-100 IKNGDKTIEELEK
+100 IKNGGKTIEELEDP
-113 TFKEVAIHCFEKYSH
+113 FKDVAIHCFEKYSH

-190 QDISLEQKEAKLTV
+190 QDISIEQKEAKLAV

-223 LGFTDPENDTLKKAV
+223 LGFTDPEGDTLKNAV
-238 KALEKVRLIDPD
+238 KAIEKVRLIDPN
-250 EGYYGFSVKSYYEE
+250 ECYYGFSVKSYYEE

-328 GSFHSNPF
+328 GSFYSNPF

-345 LNLLV
+345 LNLLI

-372 IVVLS
+372 IVALS

-386 KVKKSGEFKDSQ
+386 KVKKGGEFKDSQ

-430 LVAIKVILKT
+430 LVAINVILKT

-498 FAIFSKLYLNQDAI
+498 FAIFSKLYLNQEAI

-543 ELILENKGNVY
+543 ELILGNKGNVY
-554 TLNTNFRSCQKIIE
+554 TLNTNYRSCQNIIK
-568 GVNEIFEEYEDP
+568 GVNEIFYEYEEP
-580 KNQESAGDSS
+580 KTQESSEGSFS
-590 ANKEN
+590 N
-595 IESQNSADSLPEKK
+595 IESQNSEESLSEKK
-609 DHTAYQ
+609 VQIDYP
-615 YVEHPFDYYKNSEEK
+615 YVKNPFDYYNNSGKEGY
-630 HLDSK
+630 LDSK
-635 IQFERVNCSDKPNSV
+635 IHFEPVNFSDKANSV

-677 EKTKAND
+677 ETPKAND

-703 GKIFEKGEERD
+703 GKIFENGEERD

-728 ENRFIQ
+728 ENSFIQ
-734 DALKKLSIQSVY
+734 DALKKQSIQSVY
-746 FSDRE
+746 FSDKE
-751 SVLNSEKNDKIT
+751 SVINSEDKNYNIT
-763 ASEEATNIIYLMEAM
+763 VTEEAANVIYLMEAM
-778 CDNTNSP
+778 CDSTNSP

-809 DKLDTEITLLRACRE
+809 DKLDSEITLLRVCRD

-872 SKVVGSNAQLLWF
+872 SKVTGSNAQLLWF
-885 KELVLNNKGELS
+885 KELVLNNKGGLS
-897 EDITKKHLESEQSLV
+897 EDVTKKHLESEQSLV

-934 GFMALKSKDSAVY
+934 GFMTLKSKDSAVY
-947 YDPDSKKVSY
+947 YDPDSKQVCY
-957 ALDRDNKIKGKS
+957 ALDRENKINGKT

-992 AKLANFISLPSC
+992 AKLANFITLPSC
-1004 ISLNGKTYQSPL
+1004 VSLERKPYQSPL
-1016 KKLISIVSKDDS
+1016 KKLISLVSKDDS
-1028 ADSKGKPSKRATKKS
+1028 ADSKGKPSKRTTKKS
-1043 KDKEVGI
+1043 KDKEVEI
-1050 DTTKDVVVNDP
+1050 DTTKDVVVADP
-1061 PKTQLKAV
+1061 QPTLKAV
-1069 ENPDL
+1069 ENPEL

-1083 DECVELQNSISQE
+1083 DESIKVQNSISQDCS
-1096 GEVSSL
+1096 VSSL
-1102 DKGSVDNSFTVTS
+1102 DKGAVDNSFTVTS

-1129 SSVDEKETSV
+1129 SSADEKETSV

-1165 FLHKIMEIVLA
+1165 FLHKLMEIVLA
-1176 KDDVDKTDK
+1176 KDDVDKADK

-1196 KYDFYHLVSKS
+1196 KYDFYHLVSKP
-1207 GDDEDAKNE
+1207 GDDEDTKNE
-1216 KIVALSSWLYDIL
+1216 KIVALSQWLYDIL
-1229 NANLLPKAKDGDQVK
+1229 NANLLPKAKDGNQVK

-1280 SEVKAFEMLSVPEL
+1280 SEVKAFELTSIPEL
-1294 PDLKKSNFK
+1294 PDLKKSNFR
-1303 GYMNGS
+1303 GFMNGS

-1316 DTETGPKF
+1316 VTETGPKF

-1329 KSNYLGNSFSQ
+1329 KSNYLGNSYSR

-1366 YRFLKTTLPN
+1366 YRFLKTNLPN
-1376 FSYEKD
+1376 FSYEND

-1398 TKSPGQFYVKP
+1398 ARSSGQFYVKP
-1409 SEALIDRL
+1409 SEALIERL
-1417 DRLFKGINDRTANN
+1417 DKLFNGINEDTADN
-1431 SDAGE
+1431 SDEGE

>member
-16 KQLNL
+16 KQLSL

-273 DERLKYLLD
+273 DDRIRYLLD
-282 TAKDLYSDFENDF
+282 EYVKSVFQLTQY
-295 FSKLESLKEYKDQ
+295 LEPLKEYKGQ
-308 IISFADGNTV
+308 LISTSS
-318 PGSLYELSPG
+318 PGEIAHGALYELSSG
-328 GSFHSNPF
+328 QLAGSAPYWAKKTGLIFLEAVDSFIKEDSIDINNFISKLENIDAETLSKILNQDNSHF
-336 NKGLPCKNF
+336 VKVNKGSEFANQQQLETF
-345 LNLLV
+345 EY
-350 STLNNDSADTINYI
+350 SAKEFARAYLDVLRTVDTIKNEL
-364 TSFNSIDK
+364 K
-372 IVVLS
+372 IS
-377 EIGSDEHFF
+377 
-386 KVKKSGEFKDSQ
+386 
-398 KVRDFEEIVKDL
+398 
-410 ISASF
+410 
-415 EVITEIELIKLELTT
+415 
-430 LVAIKVILKT
+430 VAIKVILKT

-463 NNNKDKSRG
+463 NNKDESRG
-472 DVLSSLLRKRY
+472 DVLASLLRKRY

-498 FAIFSKLYLNQDAI
+498 FAIFSKLYLDQDVI
-512 DESSHCYLIGDPK
+512 DESAHCYLIGDPK

-580 KNQESAGDSS
+580 KNQESAEDSS

-677 EKTKAND
+677 EKPKAND

-1376 FSYEKD
+1376 FSYEKN